1 MNLPLLVEIPAALLP
16 LVARNR
22 ESLRAAVGAIQSE
35 SEGAAAGLIAG
46 RTRSHNSQTDHPTPP
61 FATPQSPVGAGSTR
75 DEALPVP
82 TQPDWSPDRWL
93 QWDRVTAASDFVLQ
107 QATQNPVLLL
117 DLAASG
123 DLDRAFAPG
132 ELCAQIAAAV
142 SQAATEDELAR
153 ALRRQRAR
161 HQIRI
166 IWRDLTRQADLIQT
180 CRDLS
185 DMADACIDQAY
196 QWLYLRHC
204 QQFGTPMGRRS
215 GQPQHMVVLGMGKLG
230 AVELNLSSD
239 IDLIFAYPEGGET
252 EGAKRPLDNQE
263 FFIRL
268 GQRLIKA
275 LDPITVD
282 GFVFRV
288 DMRLRPYGS
297 SGALV
302 LSFNALEQYYQ
313 DQGRD
318 WERYAMIKAR
328 VVAGD
333 QQAGAQLLD
342 MLRPFVYRRYLDF
355 SAIEALRTM
364 KQLIQQ
370 EVRRKGMADNIKLGS
385 GGIREVE
392 FIAQAF
398 QLIHG
403 GRDLSLQ
410 QRPLLKVLAT
420 LEGQGYL
427 PAAVIAELRD
437 GYEFLRYTE
446 HAIQAIADRQTQM
459 LPDGDQDRA
468 RIAFM
473 MGFTDWAS
481 FHQRLMQWRER
492 TAWHFGELIADPDEE
507 ADVPKEEIV
516 GGEWLPLW
524 EDSQDQDV
532 ACRQLYTAGFND
544 PAKAL
549 KRLEDLRASPQL
561 RAMQRLGRE
570 RLDAFIPR
578 LLAQAVEHVDPDLVL
593 ERVLPLVEAVARR
606 SAYLVLLT
614 ENPDALRRLLTLCAA
629 SPWIA
634 EQIARF
640 PLLLDELL
648 NEARLFNPPLAPELA
663 AELRERLTRIP
674 EDDLEQQMEAL
685 RHFKLAH
692 NLRVAASEI
701 VGALPLMKV
710 SDYLTWLAE
719 AILEQVLALAWRQ
732 TVARHGVPKRPDGS
746 DCDPGFVIVGYGKVG
761 GIELG
766 HGSDLDLV
774 FIHDGDPNAETDGA
788 KPIDSAQ
795 FFTRLGQRIIHLLTA
810 QTNSGQ
816 LYDVD
821 MRLRPSGAA
830 GLLVSSVAAFARYQ
844 ENEAWTWEHQALVRA
859 RVLVGCRQT
868 GAAFEQVRAQVLGRT
883 RDLDKLR
890 AEVSEMRAKMRDNL
904 GTRLTTAGLGAN
916 AFDAGVPF
924 DVKQDAGG
932 IVDIEFMVQ
941 YAALA
946 WSDKHPA
953 LLQYTDNI
961 RILEGL
967 EQAGLLPAADA
978 GLLREAYKAY
988 RSAAHRQALQK
999 QAGVIAGDQF
1009 SAERREVMRI
1019 WQSLGLST
1027 PPVGAA

>member
-1 MNLPLLVEIPAALLP
+1 MSLPTLAELPGILLP
-16 LVARNR
+16 LVTRA
-22 ESLRAAVGAIQSE
+22 EQSLRTAVAALE
-35 SEGAAAGLIAG
+35 D
-46 RTRSHNSQTDHPTPP
+46 DHRLSTWTPERWAQ
-61 FATPQSPVGAGSTR
+61 FA
-75 DEALPVP
+75 
-82 TQPDWSPDRWL
+82 
-93 QWDRVTAASDFVLQ
+93 RVVAASDFVIEQSVRDPLM
-107 QATQNPVLLL
+107 LLGL
-117 DLAASG
+117 VESG
-123 DLDRAFAPG
+123 ELDRGFAPG
-132 ELCAQIAAAV
+132 ELCGQIAAAV
-142 SQAATEDELAR
+142 NAAQTEDELGR
-153 ALRRQRAR
+153 ALRRQRTR
-161 HQIRI
+161 QQVRI
-166 IWRDLTRQADLIQT
+166 IWRDLTRQADLVQT

-185 DMADACIDQAY
+185 DMADASIDQAY
-196 QWLYLRHC
+196 QWLYSRHC
-204 QQFGTPMGRRS
+204 EQFGVPTGRRS
-215 GQPQHMVVLGMGKLG
+215 GEPQQMVILGMGKLG

-252 EGAKRPLDNQE
+252 VGVKRSLDNQE

-275 LDPITVD
+275 LDPMTVD

-297 SGALV
+297 AGALV

-318 WERYAMIKAR
+318 WERYAMIKSR

-333 QQAGAQLLD
+333 QVTGAQLQD

-410 QRPLLKVLAT
+410 QRPLLKVLST

-427 PAAVIAELRD
+427 PPAVISELRE

-459 LPDGDQDRA
+459 LPDSAQDQA

-473 MGFTDWAS
+473 MGFADWDA
-481 FHQRLMQWRER
+481 FHEQLMYWRGR
-492 TAWHFGELIADPDEE
+492 VAWHFAQVIADPDEE
-507 ADVPKEEIV
+507 QGGESEVVV

-524 EDSQDQDV
+524 EEAQDEEA
-532 ACRQLYTAGFND
+532 ACRQLEEGGFKD
-544 PAKAL
+544 ATKAL
-549 KRLEDLRASPQL
+549 KALAGLRGSPQL

-578 LLAQAVEHVDPDLVL
+578 LLAQAVEHANPDLVL

-614 ENPDALRRLLTLCAA
+614 ENPGALRRLLTLCAA

-634 EQIARF
+634 EQITRF

-648 NEARLFNPPLAPELA
+648 NEGRLFKPPLAPELA
-663 AELRERLTRIP
+663 AELRERLMRIP

-692 NLRVAASEI
+692 RLRVAASEI
-701 VGALPLMKV
+701 AGSLPLMKV

-719 AILEQVLALAWRQ
+719 AILEQVLALAWHQ
-732 TVARHGVPKRPDGS
+732 TVAKYGTPLRADGRL
-746 DCDPGFVIVGYGKVG
+746 CDPDFIIVGYGKVG
-761 GIELG
+761 GLELG
-766 HGSDLDLV
+766 HISDLDLV
-774 FIHDGDPNAETDGA
+774 FIHDGDPLAETDGP
-788 KPIDSAQ
+788 KPIDGAQ

-816 LYDVD
+816 LYEVD

-830 GLLVSSVAAFARYQ
+830 GLLVSSLGAFARYQ
-844 ENEAWTWEHQALVRA
+844 HGEAWTWEHQALVRA
-859 RVLVGCRQT
+859 RVLVGSADVGRE
-868 GAAFEQVRAQVLGRT
+868 FERVRAAVLGKP
-883 RDLDKLR
+883 RDLATLR
-890 AEVSEMRAKMRDNL
+890 QEVSEMRAKMRDNL
-904 GTRLTTAGLGAN
+904 GTKSTAAGTGAN
-916 AFDAGVPF
+916 AFEATAPF
-924 DVKQDAGG
+924 DLKQDAGG

-946 WSDKHPA
+946 WSQTCPS
-953 LLQYTDNI
+953 LLRWSDNF
-961 RILEGL
+961 RILEELANEGL
-967 EQAGLLPAADA
+967 MPAEDA
-978 GLLREAYKAY
+978 SLLREAYKAY

-999 QAGVIAGDQF
+999 DAGVIPGDQF
-1009 SAERREVMRI
+1009 ADERRQVLRI
-1019 WQSLGLST
+1019 WRELGLS
-1027 PPVGAA
+1027 

>member
-1 MNLPLLVEIPAALLP
+1 MTLPALAELPAILLP
-16 LVARNR
+16 LVSRSEQSFRTAVAALEDDHGFANWTPERWAQFARV
-22 ESLRAAVGAIQSE
+22 S
-35 SEGAAAGLIAG
+35 
-46 RTRSHNSQTDHPTPP
+46 
-61 FATPQSPVGAGSTR
+61 
-75 DEALPVP
+75 
-82 TQPDWSPDRWL
+82 
-93 QWDRVTAASDFVLQ
+93 AASDFVIEQSVRDPLM
-107 QATQNPVLLL
+107 LLSL
-117 DLAASG
+117 VQSG
-123 DLDRAFAPG
+123 ELDRAFAPG

-142 SQAATEDELAR
+142 NAAQNEDELGR

-161 HQIRI
+161 HQVRI
-166 IWRDLTRQADLIQT
+166 IWRDLNRQADLVQT

-185 DMADACIDQAY
+185 DMADASIDQAY
-196 QWLYLRHC
+196 QWLYSRHC
-204 QQFGTPMGRRS
+204 QQFGTPTGRRS
-215 GQPQHMVVLGMGKLG
+215 GEPQQMVILGMGKLG

-252 EGAKRPLDNQE
+252 VGVKRALDNQE

-275 LDPITVD
+275 LDPMTVD

-333 QQAGAQLLD
+333 QVAGAQLLD

-410 QRPLLKVLAT
+410 QRPLLKVLST

-427 PAAVIAELRD
+427 PPAVISELRE

-459 LPDGDQDRA
+459 LPDGAQDQA

-473 MGFTDWAS
+473 LGFADWEA
-481 FHQRLMQWRER
+481 FHEKLMFWRGR
-492 TAWHFGELIADPDEE
+492 VAWHFAQVIADPDEE
-507 ADVPKEEIV
+507 EGAESEVVV

-524 EDSQDQDV
+524 EEARDEEA
-532 ACRQLYTAGFND
+532 ACRQLEEGGFTD
-544 PAKAL
+544 ASRALKAL
-549 KRLEDLRASPQL
+549 AGLRGSPQL

-578 LLAQAVEHVDPDLVL
+578 LLAQAVEHANPDLVL

-614 ENPDALRRLLTLCAA
+614 ENPGALRRLLTLCAA

-634 EQIARF
+634 EQITRF

-648 NEARLFNPPLAPELA
+648 NEGRLFKPPLAPELA

-674 EDDLEQQMEAL
+674 EEDLEQQMEAL

-692 NLRVAASEI
+692 RLRVAASEI
-701 VGALPLMKV
+701 AGSLPLMKV

-732 TVARHGVPKRPDGS
+732 TVAKYGTPLRTDGTL
-746 DCDPGFVIVGYGKVG
+746 CDPGFIIVGYGKVG
-761 GIELG
+761 GLELG

-774 FIHDGDPNAETDGA
+774 FIHDGDPQAETDGA
-788 KPIDSAQ
+788 KPIDGAQ

-816 LYDVD
+816 LYEVD
-821 MRLRPSGAA
+821 MRLRPSGAS
-830 GLLVSSVAAFARYQ
+830 GLLVSSLGAFARYQ

-859 RVLVGCRQT
+859 RVLVGSQDV
-868 GAAFEQVRAQVLGRT
+868 GQAFEKVRAQVLGKT
-883 RDLDKLR
+883 RDLAKLQQ
-890 AEVSEMRAKMRDNL
+890 EVSEMRAKMRDNL
-904 GTRLTTAGLGAN
+904 GSKSTAAGTAAN
-916 AFDAGVPF
+916 AFEASAPF
-924 DVKQDAGG
+924 DLKQDAGG

-946 WSDKHPA
+946 WSQSHPP
-953 LLQYTDNI
+953 LLRWTDNI
-961 RILEGL
+961 RILEELEHEGL
-967 EQAGLLPAADA
+967 MPAEDA
-978 GLLREAYKAY
+978 SLLREAYKAY

-999 QAGVIAGDQF
+999 DAGVIPGDQF
-1009 SAERREVMRI
+1009 AEERRQVLRI
-1019 WQSLGLST
+1019 WRELGLS
-1027 PPVGAA
+1027 

>member
-1 MNLPLLVEIPAALLP
+1 MSLPSLVELP
-16 LVARNR
+16 DTLKHLTSSH
-22 ESLRAAVGAIQSE
+22 EQSLRSAVAGVDGLSLDAWTAE
-35 SEGAAAGLIAG
+35 RWTAFARVAAA
-46 RTRSHNSQTDHPTPP
+46 S
-61 FATPQSPVGAGSTR
+61 
-75 DEALPVP
+75 E
-82 TQPDWSPDRWL
+82 
-93 QWDRVTAASDFVLQ
+93 FVLEQ
-107 QATQNPVLLL
+107 SVRDPAMLLGL
-117 DLAASG
+117 VDSG
-123 DLDRAFAPG
+123 ELDRRFAPG
-132 ELCAQIAAAV
+132 ELCAQLAAAA
-142 SQAATEDELAR
+142 QAATTEEELAR
-153 ALRRQRAR
+153 NLRRQRTR
-161 HQIRI
+161 QQVRI
-166 IWRDLTRQADLIQT
+166 IWRDLTRQADLVET

-185 DMADACIDQAY
+185 DMADAAIDQAY
-196 QWLYLRHC
+196 QWLYPRHC
-204 QQFGTPMGRRS
+204 QQFGTPIGNRS
-215 GQPQHMVVLGMGKLG
+215 GLPQQMVVLGMGKLG

-239 IDLIFAYPEGGET
+239 IDLIFAFPEGGET
-252 EGAKRPLDNQE
+252 EGVKRSLDNQE
-263 FFIRL
+263 FFTRL

-297 SGALV
+297 SGALT

-333 QQAGAQLLD
+333 QVAGAQLQE

-370 EVRRKGMADNIKLGS
+370 EVRRKGMAENIKLGA

-427 PAAVIAELRD
+427 PAAVVDELRE
-437 GYEFLRYTE
+437 GYLFLRYTE

-459 LPDGDQDRA
+459 LPDGDLDRA

-473 MGFTDWAS
+473 LGFPDWAA
-481 FHQRLMQWRER
+481 FHAQLMHWRGR
-492 TAWHFGELIADPDEE
+492 IDWHFRQVISDPDDEDGE
-507 ADVPKEEIV
+507 GEVVV

-524 EDSQDQDV
+524 EEAQDEEA
-532 ACRQLYTAGFND
+532 ACRQLEDAGFRD
-544 PAKAL
+544 APRAL
-549 KRLEDLRASPQL
+549 KLLAALRSSPNL
-561 RAMQRLGRE
+561 RSMQRLSRE
-570 RLDAFIPR
+570 RLDSFIPR
-578 LLAQAVEHVDPDLVL
+578 LLAQAVEHDDPDLVL

-614 ENPDALRRLLTLCAA
+614 ENPGALRRLLTLCAA

-648 NEARLFNPPLAPELA
+648 NEGRLFSPPKAPELA

-692 NLRVAASEI
+692 SLRVAASEI
-701 VGALPLMKV
+701 AGSLPLMKV

-719 AILEQVLALAWRQ
+719 AILNQVLALAWRQ
-732 TVARHGVPKRPDGS
+732 TVARHGRPQRSDGS
-746 DCDPGFVIVGYGKVG
+746 PCDPGFIIVGYGKMG
-761 GIELG
+761 GLELG

-774 FIHDGDPNAETDGA
+774 FIHDGDPQAETDGA

-795 FFTRLGQRIIHLLTA
+795 FFTRLGQRIIHLLTT
-810 QTNSGQ
+810 QTASGQ

-821 MRLRPSGAA
+821 MRLRPSGAS
-830 GLLVSSVAAFARYQ
+830 GLLVSSVGAFERYQ
-844 ENEAWTWEHQALVRA
+844 QNEAWTWEHQALVRA
-859 RVLVGCRQT
+859 RVLVGCAQV
-868 GAAFEQVRAQVLGRT
+868 GAAFEDVRARVLGKP
-883 RDLDKLR
+883 RDLAALR
-890 AEVSEMRAKMRDNL
+890 TEVSEMRAKMRDNL
-904 GTRLTTAGLGAN
+904 GSKSTAAGTAAN
-916 AFDAGVPF
+916 AYDSGLPF
-924 DVKQDAGG
+924 DIKQDAGG

-946 WSDKHPA
+946 WSHSHPA
-953 LLQYTDNI
+953 LLRYTDNI

-967 EQAGLLPAADA
+967 EEAGLVPASDA
-978 GLLREAYKAY
+978 VLLREVYKAF

-999 QAGVIAGDQF
+999 QAGVIDASQF
-1009 SAERREVMRI
+1009 VNERQEVRRI
-1019 WQSLGLST
+1019 WSELGLS
-1027 PPVGAA
+1027 

>member
-1 MNLPLLVEIPAALLP
+1 MSLPTLAQLPAILLPKAQRAEQSFRDAVAALDDDHGLSAWAP
-16 LVARNR
+16 QRWADFAR
-22 ESLRAAVGAIQSE
+22 VC
-35 SEGAAAGLIAG
+35 
-46 RTRSHNSQTDHPTPP
+46 
-61 FATPQSPVGAGSTR
+61 
-75 DEALPVP
+75 
-82 TQPDWSPDRWL
+82 
-93 QWDRVTAASDFVLQ
+93 AASDFVIEQSVRDPLM
-107 QATQNPVLLL
+107 LLEL
-117 DLAASG
+117 VAWG
-123 DLDRAFAPG
+123 ELDRGFAPG
-132 ELCAQIAAAV
+132 ELCGQIAGAV
-142 SQAATEDELAR
+142 QQAETEDELGR
-153 ALRRQRAR
+153 ILRRQRTR
-161 HQIRI
+161 QQVRI
-166 IWRDLTRQADLIQT
+166 IWRDLTRQADLVQT

-185 DMADACIDQAY
+185 DMADASIDQAY

-204 QQFGTPMGRRS
+204 AQFGTPTGRRS
-215 GQPQHMVVLGMGKLG
+215 GEPQHMVILGMGKLG

-252 EGAKRPLDNQE
+252 VGVKRSLDNQE

-268 GQRLIKA
+268 GQKLIKA
-275 LDPITVD
+275 LDPMTVD

-297 SGALV
+297 AGALV

-333 QQAGAQLLD
+333 QVAGAQLLE

-410 QRPLLKVLAT
+410 QRPLLKVLGT

-427 PAAVIAELRD
+427 PPAVIAELRD

-459 LPDGDQDRA
+459 LPDSPEDQA

-473 MGFTDWAS
+473 LGFDDWAA
-481 FHQRLMQWRER
+481 FHERLMYWRGR
-492 TAWHFGELIADPDEE
+492 VDWHFRQVIADPDEE
-507 ADVPKEEIV
+507 EGDESELVV

-524 EDSQDQDV
+524 EESQDEEA
-532 ACRQLYTAGFND
+532 ACRQLAEGGFSD
-544 PAKAL
+544 ATKAL
-549 KRLEDLRASPQL
+549 KALAGLRNSSQL

-578 LLAQAVEHVDPDLVL
+578 LLAQAVEHANPDLVL

-634 EQIARF
+634 EQITRF

-648 NEARLFNPPLAPELA
+648 NEGRLFKPPLAPELA

-692 NLRVAASEI
+692 RLRVAASEI
-701 VGALPLMKV
+701 AGSLPLMKV

-732 TVARHGVPKRPDGS
+732 TVARHGSPQRLDGTL
-746 DCDPGFVIVGYGKVG
+746 CDPGFIIVGYGKVG

-774 FIHDGDPNAETDGA
+774 FIHDGDPQAETDGA
-788 KPIDSAQ
+788 KPIDGAQ
-795 FFTRLGQRIIHLLTA
+795 FFTRLGQRIIHLLTT

-816 LYDVD
+816 LYEVD
-821 MRLRPSGAA
+821 MRLRPSGAS
-830 GLLVSSVAAFARYQ
+830 GLLVSSLGAFDRYQ
-844 ENEAWTWEHQALVRA
+844 QNEAWTWEHQALIRA
-859 RVLVGCRQT
+859 RVLVGSQDV
-868 GAAFEQVRAQVLGRT
+868 GQAFEQVRAKVLGRE
-883 RDLDKLR
+883 RDLATLR
-890 AEVSEMRAKMRDNL
+890 QEVGEMRTKMRDNL
-904 GTRLTTAGLGAN
+904 GTKTTAAGTGAN
-916 AFDAGVPF
+916 AFDATAVF
-924 DVKQDAGG
+924 DLKQDAGG

-946 WSDKHPA
+946 WSAQHPS
-953 LLQYTDNI
+953 LLRYTDNI

-967 EQAGLLPAADA
+967 EQVGLMPPADA
-978 GLLREAYKAY
+978 HLLREVYKAY
-988 RSAAHRQALQK
+988 RSAAHRQALQNE
-999 QAGVIAGDQF
+999 ASTVTGDQF
-1009 SAERREVMRI
+1009 ADERRQVMRI
-1019 WQSLGLST
+1019 WKELGLS
-1027 PPVGAA
+1027 

>member
-1 MNLPLLVEIPAALLP
+1 MTLPALAELPAILLP
-16 LVARNR
+16 LVSRSEQSFR
-22 ESLRAAVGAIQSE
+22 TAVAQLE
-35 SEGAAAGLIAG
+35 D
-46 RTRSHNSQTDHPTPP
+46 DHGFSTWTPERWAQ
-61 FATPQSPVGAGSTR
+61 FA
-75 DEALPVP
+75 
-82 TQPDWSPDRWL
+82 
-93 QWDRVTAASDFVLQ
+93 RVTAASDFVIEQSVRDPLM
-107 QATQNPVLLL
+107 LLSL
-117 DLAASG
+117 VQSG
-123 DLDRAFAPG
+123 ELDRPFAPG
-132 ELCAQIAAAV
+132 ELCGQIAAAV
-142 SQAATEDELAR
+142 STAQTEDELGR
-153 ALRRQRAR
+153 VLRRQRAR
-161 HQIRI
+161 HQVRI
-166 IWRDLTRQADLIQT
+166 IWRDLTRQADLVQT

-185 DMADACIDQAY
+185 DMADASIDQAY
-196 QWLYLRHC
+196 QWLYSRHC
-204 QQFGTPMGRRS
+204 EQFGTPTGRRS
-215 GQPQHMVVLGMGKLG
+215 GEPQQMVILGMGKLG

-252 EGAKRPLDNQE
+252 VGVKRALDNQE

-275 LDPITVD
+275 LDPMTVD

-318 WERYAMIKAR
+318 WERYAMIKSR

-333 QQAGAQLLD
+333 QVAGAQLQE

-410 QRPLLKVLAT
+410 QRPLLKVLST

-427 PAAVIAELRD
+427 PPAVISELRE

-459 LPDGDQDRA
+459 LPDTAQDQA

-473 MGFTDWAS
+473 LGFADWDA
-481 FHQRLMQWRER
+481 FHEKLMFWRGR
-492 TAWHFGELIADPDEE
+492 VAWHFAQVIADPDEE
-507 ADVPKEEIV
+507 EGTESEVVV

-524 EDSQDQDV
+524 EEAQDEEA
-532 ACRQLYTAGFND
+532 ACRQLEEGGFAD
-544 PAKAL
+544 ATKAL
-549 KRLEDLRASPQL
+549 RALAGLRSSPQL

-578 LLAQAVEHVDPDLVL
+578 LLAQAVEHDNPDLVL

-614 ENPDALRRLLTLCAA
+614 ENPGALRRLLTLCAA

-634 EQIARF
+634 EQITRF

-648 NEARLFNPPLAPELA
+648 NEGRLFKPPLAPELA

-692 NLRVAASEI
+692 RLRVAASEI
-701 VGALPLMKV
+701 AGSLPLMKV

-732 TVARHGVPKRPDGS
+732 TVAKYGTPLRTDGTL
-746 DCDPGFVIVGYGKVG
+746 CDPGFIIVGYGKVG

-774 FIHDGDPNAETDGA
+774 FIHDGDPQAETDGA
-788 KPIDSAQ
+788 KPIDGAQ

-816 LYDVD
+816 LYEVD
-821 MRLRPSGAA
+821 MRLRPSGAS
-830 GLLVSSVAAFARYQ
+830 GLLVSSLGAFARYQ

-859 RVLVGCRQT
+859 RVLVGSQDV
-868 GAAFEQVRAQVLGRT
+868 GQAFEKVRAQVLGKA
-883 RDLDKLR
+883 RDLAKLQQ
-890 AEVSEMRAKMRDNL
+890 EVSEMRAKMRDNL
-904 GTRLTTAGLGAN
+904 GSKSTAAGMGAN
-916 AFDAGVPF
+916 AFEATAPF
-924 DVKQDAGG
+924 DLKQDAGG

-946 WSDKHPA
+946 WSHSHPP
-953 LLQYTDNI
+953 LLRWTDNI
-961 RILEGL
+961 RILEELEHEGL
-967 EQAGLLPAADA
+967 MPVEDA
-978 GLLREAYKAY
+978 SLLREAYKAY

-999 QAGVIAGDQF
+999 DAGVIPGDQF
-1009 SAERREVMRI
+1009 ADERRQVMRI
-1019 WQSLGLST
+1019 WRELGLS
-1027 PPVGAA
+1027 

>member
-1 MNLPLLVEIPAALLP
+1 MSLPAPVQLPAILTPLLT
-16 LVARNR
+16 RNR
-22 ESLRAAVGAIQSE
+22 QTFEAAVGALQRSE
-35 SEGAAAGLIAG
+35 ELAA
-46 RTRSHNSQTDHPTPP
+46 
-61 FATPQSPVGAGSTR
+61 
-75 DEALPVP
+75 
-82 TQPDWSPDRWL
+82 WSAETW
-93 QWDRVTAASDFVLQ
+93 QAFDRVCAASDFVIQ
-107 QATQNPVLLL
+107 QISAAPAMLLEL
-117 DLAASG
+117 VASG
-123 DLDRAFAPG
+123 ELDRGFASG
-132 ELCAQIAAAV
+132 ELRAQIADAV
-142 SQAATEDELAR
+142 QAASTDDELGR
-153 ALRRQRAR
+153 QLRRQRAR
-161 HQIRI
+161 QQVRI
-166 IWRDLTRQADLIQT
+166 IWRDLTRQADLVHT

-185 DMADACIDQAY
+185 DMADAAIDEAY
-196 QWLYLRHC
+196 KWLYRRHC
-204 QQFGTPMGRRS
+204 DQFGTPMGRRS
-215 GQPQHMVVLGMGKLG
+215 GEAQHMVILGMGKLG

-252 EGAKRPLDNQE
+252 EGVKRPLDNQE

-275 LDPITVD
+275 LDPVTVD

-297 SGALV
+297 AGALV

-333 QQAGAQLLD
+333 QQAGAQLLE

-370 EVRRKGMADNIKLGS
+370 EVRRKGMADNIKLGA

-427 PAAVIAELRD
+427 PPAVIDELRE

-459 LPDGDQDRA
+459 LPDGEVDQA

-473 MGFTDWAS
+473 LGFADWNT
-481 FHQRLMQWRER
+481 FHERLMHWRGR
-492 TAWHFGELIADPDEE
+492 IDWHFRQVIADPDDEE
-507 ADVPKEEIV
+507 GDEGEVVV

-524 EDSQDQDV
+524 EDVQDEEA
-532 ACRQLYTAGFND
+532 ACRQLQDAGFSHANQ
-544 PAKAL
+544 AL
-549 KRLEDLRASPQL
+549 RQLAGLRASPQL
-561 RAMQRLGRE
+561 RAMQRMGRE

-578 LLAQAVEHVDPDLVL
+578 LLAQAVEHDNPDLVL

-614 ENPDALRRLLTLCAA
+614 ENPGALRRLLTLCAA

-634 EQIARF
+634 EQIARY

-648 NEARLFNPPLAPELA
+648 NEGRLFSPPLAPELA

-692 NLRVAASEI
+692 SLRVAASEI
-701 VGALPLMKV
+701 VGSLPLMKV

-719 AILEQVLALAWRQ
+719 AILEQVFMLAWRQ
-732 TVARHGVPKRPDGS
+732 TVARHGLPQRADGS
-746 DCDPGFVIVGYGKVG
+746 SCDPGFIIVGYGKVG

-788 KPIDSAQ
+788 KPIDGAQ
-795 FFTRLGQRIIHLLTA
+795 FFTRLGQRIIHLLTT

-830 GLLVSSVAAFARYQ
+830 GLLVSSLNAFARYQ

-859 RVLVGCRQT
+859 RVLVGCNQVA
-868 GAAFEQVRAQVLGRT
+868 AAFEKVRAQVLGRE
-883 RDLDKLR
+883 RDLPTLR

-904 GTRLTTAGLGAN
+904 GSKATAAGTAAN
-916 AFDAGVPF
+916 AFEATAPF
-924 DVKQDAGG
+924 DIKQDAGG

-946 WSDKHPA
+946 WSRDYPA
-953 LLQYTDNI
+953 LLKYTDNI

-967 EQAGLLPAADA
+967 EQAGLMPADDA

-1009 SAERREVMRI
+1009 VAQRREVLRI
-1019 WQSLGLST
+1019 WAWLGL
-1027 PPVGAA
+1027 G

>member
-1 MNLPLLVEIPAALLP
+1 MRLPLPSDLPCALQP
-16 LVARNR
+16 LVARN
-22 ESLRAAVGAIQSE
+22 EQSLR
-35 SEGAAAGLIAG
+35 
-46 RTRSHNSQTDHPTPP
+46 
-61 FATPQSPVGAGSTR
+61 
-75 DEALPVP
+75 EALSADSGLVL
-82 TQPDWSPDRWL
+82 DSWSALHRA
-93 QWDRVTAASDFVLQ
+93 QFNQVAAASDFVLG
-107 QATQNPVLLL
+107 QAVREPDVLFQLV
-117 DLAASG
+117 ASG
-123 DLDRAFAPG
+123 ELDRSLAPG
-132 ELCAQIAAAV
+132 QLCAQVAAAA
-142 SQAATEDELAR
+142 QAAQSEDELAR
-153 ALRRQRAR
+153 NLRRERNRQ
-161 HQIRI
+161 QVRI
-166 IWRDLTRQADLIQT
+166 IWRDLTRQADLRET

-185 DMADACIDQAY
+185 DLADAAIDQAY
-196 QWLYLRHC
+196 QWLYPRHC
-204 QQFGTPMGRRS
+204 QQFGTPIGHRS
-215 GQPQHMVVLGMGKLG
+215 GLPQHLVVLGMGKLG

-239 IDLIFAYPEGGET
+239 IDLIFAFPEGGET
-252 EGAKRPLDNQE
+252 EGVKRSLDNQE
-263 FFIRL
+263 FFTRL
-268 GQRLIKA
+268 GQRPIKA
-275 LDPITVD
+275 LDPVTVD

-297 SGALV
+297 AGALV
-302 LSFNALEQYYQ
+302 LSFNALEHYYQ

-333 QQAGAQLLD
+333 QVAGAQLQD
-342 MLRPFVYRRYLDF
+342 MLKPFVYRRYLDF

-370 EVRRKGMADNIKLGS
+370 EVRRKGMADNIKLGA

-427 PAAVIAELRD
+427 PGAVIAELRE

-459 LPDGDQDRA
+459 LPDGDTDRA
-468 RIAFM
+468 RIAYM
-473 MGFTDWAS
+473 LGFADWES
-481 FHQRLMQWRER
+481 FHAQLMHWRAR
-492 TAWHFGELIADPDEE
+492 IDWHFRQVIADPDEE
-507 ADVPKEEIV
+507 EGEDSELVV
-516 GGEWLPLW
+516 GGEWSPLW
-524 EDSQDQDV
+524 EQAQDED
-532 ACRQLYTAGFND
+532 AAARQLQEAGFAD
-544 PAKAL
+544 AAKAL
-549 KRLEDLRASPQL
+549 RHLAGLRVSPAL
-561 RAMQRLGRE
+561 RSMQRIGRE

-578 LLAQAVEHVDPDLVL
+578 LLAQAVEHDDPDLVL

-614 ENPDALRRLLTLCAA
+614 ENPGALRRLLTLCAA

-634 EQIARF
+634 EQITRF

-648 NEARLFNPPLAPELA
+648 NEGRLFSPPLAPELA
-663 AELRERLTRIP
+663 SELRERLTRIP

-692 NLRVAASEI
+692 SLRVAASEI
-701 VGALPLMKV
+701 TGNLPLMKV

-719 AILEQVLALAWRQ
+719 AILDQVLALAWRQ
-732 TVARHGVPKRPDGS
+732 TVARHGQPRRSDGS
-746 DCDPGFVIVGYGKVG
+746 LCDPGFVIVGYGKVG

-774 FIHDGDPNAETDGA
+774 FIHDGDPQAETDGT

-795 FFTRLGQRIIHLLTA
+795 FYTRLGQRIIHLLTT

-830 GLLVSSVAAFARYQ
+830 GLLVSSLGAFERYQ
-844 ENEAWTWEHQALVRA
+844 QNEAWTWEHQALVRA
-859 RVLVGCRQT
+859 RVLVGCPQV
-868 GAAFEQVRAQVLGRT
+868 ASAFEGVRAQVLGRS
-883 RDLDKLR
+883 RDLPKLQ
-890 AEVSEMRAKMRDNL
+890 AEVSEMRAKMRGSL
-904 GTRLTTAGLGAN
+904 GTRVTAAGTAAN
-916 AFDAGVPF
+916 AFDAGMPF
-924 DVKQDAGG
+924 DIKQDAGG

-946 WSDKHPA
+946 WSHDHPA
-953 LLQYTDNI
+953 LLRWTDNI
-961 RILEGL
+961 RILEEL
-967 EQAGLLPAADA
+967 EQAGLMPANDA
-978 GLLREAYKAY
+978 VLLREVYKAF
-988 RSAAHRQALQK
+988 RSASHRQALQK
-999 QAGVIAGDQF
+999 QAGVIDAAQF
-1009 SAERREVMRI
+1009 ADERREVRRI
-1019 WQSLGLST
+1019 WAELGLS
-1027 PPVGAA
+1027 

>member
-1 MNLPLLVEIPAALLP
+1 MSLPTLTELPAILLPKAQRAEQSFRDAVAALD
-16 LVARNR
+16 ADH
-22 ESLRAAVGAIQSE
+22 
-35 SEGAAAGLIAG
+35 GLSAW
-46 RTRSHNSQTDHPTPP
+46 
-61 FATPQSPVGAGSTR
+61 TPQ
-75 DEALPVP
+75 
-82 TQPDWSPDRWL
+82 RWA
-93 QWDRVTAASDFVLQ
+93 DFARVCAASDFVIEQSVRDPLM
-107 QATQNPVLLL
+107 LLE
-117 DLAASG
+117 LAAWG
-123 DLDRAFAPG
+123 ELDRGFAPG
-132 ELCAQIAAAV
+132 ELCGQIAGAV
-142 SQAATEDELAR
+142 QQVETEDELGR
-153 ALRRQRAR
+153 VLRRQRTR
-161 HQIRI
+161 QQVRI
-166 IWRDLTRQADLIQT
+166 IWRDLTRQADLVHT

-185 DMADACIDQAY
+185 DMADASIDQAY
-196 QWLYLRHC
+196 QWLYQRHC
-204 QQFGTPMGRRS
+204 VQFGTPTGRRS
-215 GQPQHMVVLGMGKLG
+215 GEPQHMVILGMGKLG

-252 EGAKRPLDNQE
+252 VGVKRSLDNQE

-268 GQRLIKA
+268 GQKLIKA
-275 LDPITVD
+275 LDPMTVD

-297 SGALV
+297 AGALV

-333 QQAGAQLLD
+333 QVAGAQLLD

-410 QRPLLKVLAT
+410 QRPLLKVLGT

-427 PAAVIAELRD
+427 PPAVIAELRN

-459 LPDGDQDRA
+459 LPDSPEDQA

-473 MGFTDWAS
+473 LGFADWTA
-481 FHQRLMQWRER
+481 FHERLMYWRGR
-492 TAWHFGELIADPDEE
+492 VDWHFRQVIADPDEE
-507 ADVPKEEIV
+507 EGAESELVV

-524 EDSQDQDV
+524 EESQDEEA
-532 ACRQLYTAGFND
+532 ACRQLAEGGFTD
-544 PAKAL
+544 ATKAL
-549 KRLEDLRASPQL
+549 KALASLRNSPQL

-578 LLAQAVEHVDPDLVL
+578 LLAQAVEHANPDLVL

-634 EQIARF
+634 EQITRF

-648 NEARLFNPPLAPELA
+648 NEGRLFKPPLAPELA

-692 NLRVAASEI
+692 RLRVAASEI
-701 VGALPLMKV
+701 AGSLPLMKV

-732 TVARHGVPKRPDGS
+732 TVARHGSPQRLDGTL
-746 DCDPGFVIVGYGKVG
+746 CDPGFIIVGYGKVG

-774 FIHDGDPNAETDGA
+774 FIHDGDPQAETDGA
-788 KPIDSAQ
+788 KPIDGAQ
-795 FFTRLGQRIIHLLTA
+795 FFTRLGQRIIHLLTT

-816 LYDVD
+816 LYEVD
-821 MRLRPSGAA
+821 MRLRPSGAS
-830 GLLVSSVAAFARYQ
+830 GLLVSSLGAFDRYQ
-844 ENEAWTWEHQALVRA
+844 QNEAWTWEHQALIRA
-859 RVLVGCRQT
+859 RVLVGSQDV
-868 GAAFEQVRAQVLGRT
+868 GQAFEQVRAKVLGRE
-883 RDLDKLR
+883 RDLAKLR
-890 AEVSEMRAKMRDNL
+890 QEVSEMRAKMRDNL
-904 GTRLTTAGLGAN
+904 GTKATAAGTGAN
-916 AFDAGVPF
+916 AFDATVLF
-924 DVKQDAGG
+924 DLKQDAGG

-946 WSDKHPA
+946 WSAQHPS
-953 LLQYTDNI
+953 LLRYTDNI

-967 EQAGLLPAADA
+967 EQVGLMPAADA
-978 GLLREAYKAY
+978 HLLREVYKAY
-988 RSAAHRQALQK
+988 RSAAHRQALQNE
-999 QAGVIAGDQF
+999 AGTVPGDQF
-1009 SAERREVMRI
+1009 ADERRQVMRI
-1019 WQSLGLST
+1019 WQALGLS
-1027 PPVGAA
+1027 

>member
-1 MNLPLLVEIPAALLP
+1 MSLPMLAQMPAELLP
-16 LVARNR
+16 FVSRAEHAFRTAVAQ
-22 ESLRAAVGAIQSE
+22 LDD
-35 SEGAAAGLIAG
+35 
-46 RTRSHNSQTDHPTPP
+46 DHG
-61 FATPQSPVGAGSTR
+61 FAHWPAQ
-75 DEALPVP
+75 
-82 TQPDWSPDRWL
+82 RWA
-93 QWDRVTAASDFVLQ
+93 DFARVCAASDFVIEQSIRDPLM
-107 QATQNPVLLL
+107 LLE
-117 DLAASG
+117 LAEWG
-123 DLDRAFAPG
+123 ELDRAFAPG
-132 ELCAQIAAAV
+132 ELCGQVASAVQQAQ
-142 SQAATEDELAR
+142 TEDELGR
-153 ALRRQRAR
+153 LLRRQRTR
-161 HQIRI
+161 QQVRI
-166 IWRDLTRQADLIQT
+166 IWRDLTRQADLVQT

-185 DMADACIDQAY
+185 DLADASIDQAY
-196 QWLYLRHC
+196 QWLYQRHC
-204 QQFGTPMGRRS
+204 AQFGTPTGRRS
-215 GQPQHMVVLGMGKLG
+215 GEPQHMVILGMGKLG

-252 EGAKRPLDNQE
+252 VGVKRSLDNQE

-268 GQRLIKA
+268 GQKLIKA
-275 LDPITVD
+275 LDPMTVD

-297 SGALV
+297 AGALV

-333 QQAGAQLLD
+333 QVAGAQLLE

-410 QRPLLKVLAT
+410 QRPLLKVLGT

-427 PAAVIAELRD
+427 PTAVIAELRE

-459 LPDGDQDRA
+459 LPDSPEDQA

-473 MGFTDWAS
+473 LGFENWAD
-481 FHQRLMQWRER
+481 FHERLMYWRGR
-492 TAWHFGELIADPDEE
+492 VDWHFRQVIADPDEDE
-507 ADVPKEEIV
+507 SEESELVV

-524 EDSQDQDV
+524 EESQDEEA
-532 ACRQLYTAGFND
+532 ACRQLQEGGFAD
-544 PAKAL
+544 APKAL
-549 KRLEDLRASPQL
+549 KALTGLRNSSQL
-561 RAMQRLGRE
+561 RSMQRLGRE

-578 LLAQAVEHVDPDLVL
+578 LLAQAVEHANPDLVL

-634 EQIARF
+634 EQITRF

-648 NEARLFNPPLAPELA
+648 NEGRLFKPPLAPELA

-692 NLRVAASEI
+692 RLRVAASEI
-701 VGALPLMKV
+701 AGSLPLMKV

-732 TVARHGVPKRPDGS
+732 TVARHGSPQRVDGTL
-746 DCDPGFVIVGYGKVG
+746 CDPGFIIVGYGKVG

-774 FIHDGDPNAETDGA
+774 FIHDGDPQAETDGA
-788 KPIDSAQ
+788 KPIDGAQ
-795 FFTRLGQRIIHLLTA
+795 FFTRLGQRIIHLLTT

-816 LYDVD
+816 LYEVD
-821 MRLRPSGAA
+821 MRLRPSGAS
-830 GLLVSSVAAFARYQ
+830 GLLVSSLGAFARYQ
-844 ENEAWTWEHQALVRA
+844 ESEAWTWEHQALVRA
-859 RVLVGCRQT
+859 RVLVGSEDVGR
-868 GAAFEQVRAQVLGRT
+868 AFEDVRARVLGRT
-883 RDLDKLR
+883 QDLDRLR
-890 AEVSEMRAKMRDNL
+890 QEVSEMRAKMRDNL
-904 GTRLTTAGLGAN
+904 GTRSTGAGTAAN
-916 AFDAGVPF
+916 AFDPTVPF
-924 DVKQDAGG
+924 DLKQDAGG

-946 WSDKHPA
+946 WSAEHPS
-953 LLQYTDNI
+953 LLRYTDNI

-967 EQAGLLPAADA
+967 EQVGLMSAADA
-978 GLLREAYKAY
+978 HLLREVYKAY
-988 RSAAHRQALQK
+988 RSAAHRQALQNE
-999 QAGVIAGDQF
+999 AGTVAGDQF
-1009 SAERREVMRI
+1009 ADERRQVQRI
-1019 WQSLGLST
+1019 WHELGLR
-1027 PPVGAA
+1027 

>member
-1 MNLPLLVEIPAALLP
+1 MSLPLLAEIPAILQS
-16 LVARNR
+16 LVSRA
-22 ESLRAAVGAIQSE
+22 EQSFRAAVALLDNDPELS
-35 SEGAAAGLIAG
+35 
-46 RTRSHNSQTDHPTPP
+46 TWTP
-61 FATPQSPVGAGSTR
+61 
-75 DEALPVP
+75 E
-82 TQPDWSPDRWL
+82 RWKEFH
-93 QWDRVTAASDFVLQ
+93 RVAAASDFVIEQSVREPLM
-107 QATQNPVLLL
+107 LLELVRSGEL
-117 DLAASG
+117 DRSLAA
-123 DLDRAFAPG
+123 G
-132 ELCAQIAAAV
+132 EMCAQIGAAV
-142 SQAATEDELAR
+142 QAAESEDELGR
-153 ALRRQRAR
+153 VLRRQRTR
-161 HQIRI
+161 QQVRI
-166 IWRDLTRQADLIQT
+166 IWRDLNRKADLVQT

-185 DMADACIDQAY
+185 DMADTCIDQAY
-196 QWLYLRHC
+196 QWLYQRLC
-204 QQFGTPMGRRS
+204 QQFGTPTGRRS
-215 GQPQHMVVLGMGKLG
+215 GAAQHMVILGMGKLG

-252 EGAKRPLDNQE
+252 VGVKRPLDNQE
-263 FFIRL
+263 FFIRV

-275 LDPITVD
+275 LDLITVD

-297 SGALV
+297 AGALV

-333 QQAGAQLLD
+333 QVAGAQLLD

-410 QRPLLKVLAT
+410 QRPLLKVLGT

-427 PAAVIAELRD
+427 PAEVIDELRQ

-459 LPDGDQDRA
+459 LPDSPQDQA

-473 MGFTDWAS
+473 LGFADWTA
-481 FHQRLMQWRER
+481 FHEQLMYWRGR
-492 TAWHFGELIADPDEE
+492 VAWHFGQVIADPDEE
-507 ADVPKEEIV
+507 EGSESEVVV

-524 EDSQDQDV
+524 EDSQDEEA
-532 ACRQLYTAGFND
+532 ACRQLEEGGFVNA
-544 PAKAL
+544 PKAL
-549 KRLEDLRASPQL
+549 KALAVLRTSPQL

-578 LLAQAVEHVDPDLVL
+578 LLAQAVEHADPDLVL

-614 ENPDALRRLLTLCAA
+614 ENPGALRRLLTLCAA

-634 EQIARF
+634 EQITRF

-648 NEARLFNPPLAPELA
+648 NEGRLFKPPLAPELA

-692 NLRVAASEI
+692 RLRVAASEI
-701 VGALPLMKV
+701 AGSLPLMKV

-732 TVARHGVPKRPDGS
+732 TAAKHGVPLRTDGS
-746 DCDPGFVIVGYGKVG
+746 LCDPGFIIVGYGKVG
-761 GIELG
+761 GLELG

-774 FIHDGDPNAETDGA
+774 FIHDGDPQAETDGP
-788 KPIDSAQ
+788 KPIDGAQ

-816 LYDVD
+816 LYEVD
-821 MRLRPSGAA
+821 MRLRPSGAS
-830 GLLVSSVAAFARYQ
+830 GLLVSSLGAFARYQ

-859 RVLVGCRQT
+859 RVLVGSQDV
-868 GAAFEQVRAQVLGRT
+868 GQAFEKVRAQVLGRK
-883 RDLDKLR
+883 RDLPTLR
-890 AEVSEMRAKMRDNL
+890 QEVSEMRAKMRDNL
-904 GTRLTTAGLGAN
+904 GSKATAAGTAPN
-916 AFDAGVPF
+916 AFEATAPF
-924 DVKQDAGG
+924 DIKQDAGG

-946 WSDKHPA
+946 WSEEHPSLA
-953 LLQYTDNI
+953 RYTDNI

-967 EQAGLLPAADA
+967 QEVGLMPPEDAA
-978 GLLREAYKAY
+978 LLREAYKAY

-999 QAGVIAGDQF
+999 EAGVITGDQF
-1009 SAERREVMRI
+1009 VDERRQVLRI
-1019 WQSLGLST
+1019 WRELGLS
-1027 PPVGAA
+1027 

>member
-1 MNLPLLVEIPAALLP
+1 MSLPSFAELPAILLP
-16 LVARNR
+16 FVSRA
-22 ESLRAAVGAIQSE
+22 EQSLRAAV
-35 SEGAAAGLIAG
+35 AALDDDHGLSAW
-46 RTRSHNSQTDHPTPP
+46 TPERWAQ
-61 FATPQSPVGAGSTR
+61 FA
-75 DEALPVP
+75 
-82 TQPDWSPDRWL
+82 
-93 QWDRVTAASDFVLQ
+93 RVTAASDFVIEQCVRDPLM
-107 QATQNPVLLL
+107 LLGL
-117 DLAASG
+117 VQSG
-123 DLDRAFAPG
+123 ELDRSFAPG

-142 SQAATEDELAR
+142 SVAESEDQLGR

-161 HQIRI
+161 HQVRI

-185 DMADACIDQAY
+185 DMADASIDQAY
-196 QWLYLRHC
+196 QWLYVRHC
-204 QQFGTPMGRRS
+204 QQFGVPTGRRS
-215 GQPQHMVVLGMGKLG
+215 GEPQQMVILGMGKLG

-252 EGAKRPLDNQE
+252 VGVKRPLDNQE

-275 LDPITVD
+275 LDPMTVD

-318 WERYAMIKAR
+318 WERYAMIKSR

-333 QQAGAQLLD
+333 QVAGAQLQD

-410 QRPLLKVLAT
+410 QRPLLKVLGT

-427 PAAVIAELRD
+427 PPAVVSELRE

-459 LPDGDQDRA
+459 LPDGEQDQA

-473 MGFTDWAS
+473 LGFANWTA
-481 FHQRLMQWRER
+481 FHEQLMYWRGR
-492 TAWHFGELIADPDEE
+492 VAWHFGQVIADPDEDQGAE
-507 ADVPKEEIV
+507 SEVVV

-524 EDSQDQDV
+524 EEAQDDEA
-532 ACRQLYTAGFND
+532 ACRQLEEGGFKD
-544 PAKAL
+544 APKAL
-549 KRLEDLRASPQL
+549 KALAGLRSSPQL

-578 LLAQAVEHVDPDLVL
+578 LLAQAVEHDNPDLVL

-614 ENPDALRRLLTLCAA
+614 ENPGALRRLLTLCAA

-634 EQIARF
+634 EQITRF

-648 NEARLFNPPLAPELA
+648 NEGRLFKPPLAPELA

-692 NLRVAASEI
+692 RLRVAASEI
-701 VGALPLMKV
+701 AGSLPLMKV

-732 TVARHGVPKRPDGS
+732 TVAKYGTPLRTDGTL
-746 DCDPGFVIVGYGKVG
+746 CDPGFIIVGYGKVG
-761 GIELG
+761 GLELG

-774 FIHDGDPNAETDGA
+774 FIHDGDPQAETDGP
-788 KPIDSAQ
+788 KPIDGAQ

-816 LYDVD
+816 LYEVD
-821 MRLRPSGAA
+821 MRLRPSGAS
-830 GLLVSSVAAFARYQ
+830 GLLVSSLGAFARYQ

-859 RVLVGCRQT
+859 RVLVGSQDV
-868 GAAFEQVRAQVLGRT
+868 GQAFEKVRASILGKT
-883 RDLDKLR
+883 RDLPTLR
-890 AEVSEMRAKMRDNL
+890 QEVSEMRAKMRDNL
-904 GTRLTTAGLGAN
+904 GSKSTAAGTGAN
-916 AFDAGVPF
+916 AFDATAPF
-924 DVKQDAGG
+924 DIKQDAGG

-946 WSDKHPA
+946 WSETHPP
-953 LLQYTDNI
+953 LLRWTDNI
-961 RILEGL
+961 RILEELEHEGL
-967 EQAGLLPAADA
+967 MPAEDA
-978 GLLREAYKAY
+978 GLLREVYKAY

-999 QAGVIAGDQF
+999 NPGVIPADQF
-1009 SAERREVMRI
+1009 VDERQQVMRI
-1019 WQSLGLST
+1019 WCELGL
-1027 PPVGAA
+1027 G

>member
-1 MNLPLLVEIPAALLP
+1 MSLPSLAAIPSLLLP
-16 LVARNR
+16 LA
-22 ESLRAAVGAIQSE
+22 SRAEQSWRSAV
-35 SEGAAAGLIAG
+35 AGLEG
-46 RTRSHNSQTDHPTPP
+46 EQGLDEWSSERWSD
-61 FATPQSPVGAGSTR
+61 FA
-75 DEALPVP
+75 
-82 TQPDWSPDRWL
+82 
-93 QWDRVTAASDFVLQ
+93 RVSAASDFFIEQVLRD
-107 QATQNPVLLL
+107 PLMLLEL
-117 DLAASG
+117 VSWG
-123 DLDRAFAPG
+123 ELDRSFAPG
-132 ELCAQIAAAV
+132 ELCGQIAEAAQ
-142 SQAATEDELAR
+142 QAQTDEELGR
-153 ALRRQRAR
+153 ALRRQRTR
-161 HQIRI
+161 QQVRI
-166 IWRDLTRQADLIQT
+166 IWRDLTRQADLIET

-185 DMADACIDQAY
+185 DMADASIDQAY
-196 QWLYLRHC
+196 RWLYERHC
-204 QQFGTPMGRRS
+204 QQFGTPIGHRS
-215 GQPQHMVVLGMGKLG
+215 GEPQPMVILGMGKLG

-252 EGAKRPLDNQE
+252 VGAKRPLDNQE

-275 LDPITVD
+275 LDPMTVD

-333 QQAGAQLLD
+333 QVMGAQLLE

-370 EVRRKGMADNIKLGS
+370 EVRRKGMADNIKLGA

-410 QRPLLKVLAT
+410 QRPLLKVLSI

-427 PAAVIAELRD
+427 PTAVVNELRE

-459 LPDGDQDRA
+459 LPDGEQDQA

-473 MGFTDWAS
+473 MGFYTWAQ
-481 FHQRLMQWRER
+481 FHEQLMAWRGR
-492 TAWHFGELIADPDEE
+492 IDWHFRQVIADPDEE
-507 ADVPKEEIV
+507 EDLDEGELIV

-524 EDSQDQDV
+524 EEVQDDAA
-532 ACRQLYTAGFND
+532 ACAQLEEAGFVD
-544 PAKAL
+544 APKAL
-549 KRLEDLRASPQL
+549 KQLASLRSSPQL

-578 LLAQAVEHVDPDLVL
+578 LLAQAVEHANPDLVL

-634 EQIARF
+634 EQITRF

-648 NEARLFNPPLAPELA
+648 NEGRLFKPPLAPELA

-685 RHFKLAH
+685 RNFKLAH
-692 NLRVAASEI
+692 RLRVAASEI
-701 VGALPLMKV
+701 AGSLPLMKV

-732 TVARHGVPKRPDGS
+732 TVAKYGTPQRADGS
-746 DCDPGFVIVGYGKVG
+746 LCDPGFIIVGYGKVG

-816 LYDVD
+816 LYEVD
-821 MRLRPSGAA
+821 MRLRPSGAS
-830 GLLVSSVAAFARYQ
+830 GLLVSSLGAFERYQ
-844 ENEAWTWEHQALVRA
+844 QNEAWTWEHQALVRA
-859 RVLVGCRQT
+859 RVLVGCQQV
-868 GAAFEQVRAQVLGRT
+868 GAAFEAVRAQVLGRE
-883 RDLDKLR
+883 RDLPTLR
-890 AEVSEMRAKMRDNL
+890 QEVSEMRAKMRDNL
-904 GTRLTTAGLGAN
+904 GTRLTAAGTAQN
-916 AFDAGVPF
+916 AFEATVPF
-924 DVKQDAGG
+924 DLKQDAGG

-946 WSDKHPA
+946 WSREHPE
-953 LLQYTDNI
+953 LLRYTDNI

-967 EQAGLLPAADA
+967 EQAGLMPASDA
-978 GLLREAYKAY
+978 SLLREAYKAF
-988 RSAAHRQALQK
+988 RAVAHRQALQK
-999 QAGVIAGDQF
+999 EAGVVSGDQLVE
-1009 SAERREVMRI
+1009 ARRDVRRI
-1019 WQSLGLST
+1019 WAQLGLS
-1027 PPVGAA
+1027 

>member
-1 MNLPLLVEIPAALLP
+1 
-16 LVARNR
+16 
-22 ESLRAAVGAIQSE
+22 
-35 SEGAAAGLIAG
+35 
-46 RTRSHNSQTDHPTPP
+46 
-61 FATPQSPVGAGSTR
+61 
-75 DEALPVP
+75 
-82 TQPDWSPDRWL
+82 
-93 QWDRVTAASDFVLQ
+93 
-107 QATQNPVLLL
+107 
-117 DLAASG
+117 
-123 DLDRAFAPG
+123 
-132 ELCAQIAAAV
+132 
-142 SQAATEDELAR
+142 
-153 ALRRQRAR
+153 
-161 HQIRI
+161 
-166 IWRDLTRQADLIQT
+166 
-180 CRDLS
+180 
-185 DMADACIDQAY
+185 
-196 QWLYLRHC
+196 
-204 QQFGTPMGRRS
+204 
-215 GQPQHMVVLGMGKLG
+215 
-230 AVELNLSSD
+230 
-239 IDLIFAYPEGGET
+239 
-252 EGAKRPLDNQE
+252 
-263 FFIRL
+263 
-268 GQRLIKA
+268 
-275 LDPITVD
+275 
-282 GFVFRV
+282 
-288 DMRLRPYGS
+288 MRLRPYGS

-328 VVAGD
+328 VVGGD
-333 QQAGAQLLD
+333 QAAGGQLLD

-370 EVRRKGMADNIKLGS
+370 EVRRKGMAENIKLGA

-410 QRPLLKVLAT
+410 QRPLFKVLKT

-427 PAAVIAELRD
+427 PHAVTEELRE

-459 LPDGDQDRA
+459 LPDNELDQA

-473 MGFTDWAS
+473 LGYADWAT
-481 FHQRLMQWRER
+481 FHERLMHWRNR
-492 TAWHFGELIADPDEE
+492 VSWHFRQVIADPDESE
-507 ADVPKEEIV
+507 DDGGEVVV

-524 EDSQDQDV
+524 EESQNEDA
-532 ACRQLYTAGFND
+532 ACRQLLDAGFAD
-544 PAKAL
+544 ADKAL
-549 KRLEDLRASPQL
+549 RQLANLRGSPQL
-561 RAMQRLGRE
+561 RSMQRLGRE

-578 LLAQAVEHVDPDLVL
+578 LLAQAVEHENPDLVL

-614 ENPDALRRLLTLCAA
+614 ENPDALRQLLTLCAA

-634 EQIARF
+634 EQITRF

-648 NEARLFNPPLAPELA
+648 NEGRLFNPPLAFELA
-663 AELRERLTRIP
+663 AELRERLVRIP

-692 NLRVAASEI
+692 RLRVAASEI
-701 VGALPLMKV
+701 TGSLPLMRV

-719 AILEQVLALAWRQ
+719 AILEQVLALAWRH
-732 TVARHGVPKRPDGS
+732 TVARHGTPTRPDGS
-746 DCDPGFVIVGYGKVG
+746 PCDPGFIIVGYGKVG

-774 FIHDGDPNAETDGA
+774 FIHDGDPQAETDGP
-788 KPIDSAQ
+788 KPIDGAQ
-795 FFTRLGQRIIHLLTA
+795 FFTRLGQRIIHLLTT

-816 LYDVD
+816 LYEVD

-830 GLLVSSVAAFARYQ
+830 GLLVSSLGAFARYQ

-859 RVLVGCRQT
+859 RVLVGSPDV
-868 GAAFEQVRAQVLGRT
+868 GAAFEQVRASVLGRE
-883 RDLDKLR
+883 RDLARLR

-904 GTRLTTAGLGAN
+904 GTRVTAAGTAPN
-916 AFDAGVPF
+916 AFEATVPF
-924 DVKQDAGG
+924 DLKQDAGG

-946 WSDKHPA
+946 WSREHPA
-953 LLQYTDNI
+953 LARYTDNI

-967 EQAGLLPAADA
+967 ETAGLLPDADA
-978 GLLREAYKAY
+978 SLLREAYKAY
-988 RSAAHRQALQK
+988 RAAAHRQALQK
-999 QAGVIAGDQF
+999 QAGVVGGDQF
-1009 SAERREVMRI
+1009 HAQRREVIRI
-1019 WQSLGLST
+1019 WAQMGLS
-1027 PPVGAA
+1027 

>member
-1 MNLPLLVEIPAALLP
+1 MSLPSLAAIPSLLLP
-16 LVARNR
+16 LA
-22 ESLRAAVGAIQSE
+22 SRAEQSWRSAV
-35 SEGAAAGLIAG
+35 AGLEG
-46 RTRSHNSQTDHPTPP
+46 EQGLDEWSSERWSD
-61 FATPQSPVGAGSTR
+61 FA
-75 DEALPVP
+75 
-82 TQPDWSPDRWL
+82 
-93 QWDRVTAASDFVLQ
+93 RVSAASDFFIEQVLRD
-107 QATQNPVLLL
+107 PLMLLEL
-117 DLAASG
+117 VSWG
-123 DLDRAFAPG
+123 ELDRSFAPG
-132 ELCAQIAAAV
+132 ELCGQIAEAAQ
-142 SQAATEDELAR
+142 QAQTDEELGR
-153 ALRRQRAR
+153 ALRRQRTR
-161 HQIRI
+161 QQVRI
-166 IWRDLTRQADLIQT
+166 IWRDLTRQADLIET

-185 DMADACIDQAY
+185 DMADASIDQAY
-196 QWLYLRHC
+196 RWLYERHC
-204 QQFGTPMGRRS
+204 QQFGTPIGHRS
-215 GQPQHMVVLGMGKLG
+215 GEPQPMVILGMGKLG

-252 EGAKRPLDNQE
+252 VGAKRPLDNQE

-275 LDPITVD
+275 LDPMTVD

-333 QQAGAQLLD
+333 QVMGAQLLE

-370 EVRRKGMADNIKLGS
+370 EVRRKGMADNIKLGA

-410 QRPLLKVLAT
+410 QRPLLKVLSI

-427 PAAVIAELRD
+427 PAAVVNELRE

-459 LPDGDQDRA
+459 LPDGEQDQA

-473 MGFTDWAS
+473 MGFDTWAQ
-481 FHQRLMQWRER
+481 FHEQLMAWRGR
-492 TAWHFGELIADPDEE
+492 IDWHFRQVIADPDEE
-507 ADVPKEEIV
+507 EDLDEGELIV

-524 EDSQDQDV
+524 EEVQDDAA
-532 ACRQLYTAGFND
+532 ACAQLEEAGFVD
-544 PAKAL
+544 APKAL
-549 KRLEDLRASPQL
+549 KQLANLRSSPQL

-578 LLAQAVEHVDPDLVL
+578 LLAQAVEHANPDLVL

-634 EQIARF
+634 EQITRF

-648 NEARLFNPPLAPELA
+648 NEGRLFKPPLAPELA

-685 RHFKLAH
+685 RNFKLAH
-692 NLRVAASEI
+692 RLRVAASEI
-701 VGALPLMKV
+701 AGSLPLMKV

-732 TVARHGVPKRPDGS
+732 TVAKYGTPQRADGS
-746 DCDPGFVIVGYGKVG
+746 LCDPGFIIVGYGKVG

-816 LYDVD
+816 LYEVD
-821 MRLRPSGAA
+821 MRLRPSGAS
-830 GLLVSSVAAFARYQ
+830 GLLVSSLGAFERYQ
-844 ENEAWTWEHQALVRA
+844 QNEAWTWEHQALVRA
-859 RVLVGCRQT
+859 RVLVGCKQV
-868 GAAFEQVRAQVLGRT
+868 GAAFEAVRAQVLGRE
-883 RDLDKLR
+883 RDLPKLR
-890 AEVSEMRAKMRDNL
+890 QEVSEMRAKMRDNL
-904 GTRLTTAGLGAN
+904 GTRLTAAGTAQN
-916 AFDAGVPF
+916 AFEATVPF
-924 DVKQDAGG
+924 DLKQDAGG

-946 WSDKHPA
+946 WSREHPE
-953 LLQYTDNI
+953 LLRYTDNI

-967 EQAGLLPAADA
+967 EQAGLMPASDA
-978 GLLREAYKAY
+978 SLLREAYKAF
-988 RSAAHRQALQK
+988 RAVAHRQALQK
-999 QAGVIAGDQF
+999 EAGVVSGDQLVE
-1009 SAERREVMRI
+1009 ARRDVRRI
-1019 WQSLGLST
+1019 WAQLGLS
-1027 PPVGAA
+1027 

>member
-1 MNLPLLVEIPAALLP
+1 MTLPVLAELPAILLP
-16 LVARNR
+16 LV
-22 ESLRAAVGAIQSE
+22 
-35 SEGAAAGLIAG
+35 
-46 RTRSHNSQTDHPTPP
+46 TRSEQSFRTAVAALEDDHGFASWTPERWAQ
-61 FATPQSPVGAGSTR
+61 FA
-75 DEALPVP
+75 
-82 TQPDWSPDRWL
+82 
-93 QWDRVTAASDFVLQ
+93 RVTAASEFVIEQSVRDPLM
-107 QATQNPVLLL
+107 LLSL
-117 DLAASG
+117 VQSG
-123 DLDRAFAPG
+123 ELDRAFAPG

-142 SQAATEDELAR
+142 NAAQTEDELGR

-161 HQIRI
+161 HQVRI
-166 IWRDLTRQADLIQT
+166 IWRDLTRQADLVQT

-185 DMADACIDQAY
+185 DMADATIDQAY
-196 QWLYLRHC
+196 QWLYSRHC
-204 QQFGTPMGRRS
+204 EQFGTPTGRRS
-215 GQPQHMVVLGMGKLG
+215 GEPQPMVILGMGKLG

-252 EGAKRPLDNQE
+252 VGVKRSLDNQE

-275 LDPITVD
+275 LDPMTVD

-318 WERYAMIKAR
+318 WERYALIKAR

-333 QQAGAQLLD
+333 QVAGAQLLD

-410 QRPLLKVLAT
+410 QRPLLKVLST

-427 PAAVIAELRD
+427 PPAVISELRE

-459 LPDGDQDRA
+459 LPDGAQDQA

-473 MGFTDWAS
+473 LGFADWDS
-481 FHQRLMQWRER
+481 FHEKLMFWRGR
-492 TAWHFGELIADPDEE
+492 VAWHFAQVIADPDEDE
-507 ADVPKEEIV
+507 GAESEVVV

-524 EDSQDQDV
+524 EEAQDEEA
-532 ACRQLYTAGFND
+532 ACRQLEEGGFAD
-544 PAKAL
+544 ASKAL
-549 KRLEDLRASPQL
+549 KALAGLRSSPQL

-578 LLAQAVEHVDPDLVL
+578 LLAQAVEHANPDLVL

-614 ENPDALRRLLTLCAA
+614 ENPGALRRLLTLCAA

-634 EQIARF
+634 EQITRF

-648 NEARLFNPPLAPELA
+648 NEGRLFKPPLAPELA

-692 NLRVAASEI
+692 RLRVAASEI
-701 VGALPLMKV
+701 AGSLPLMKV

-732 TVARHGVPKRPDGS
+732 TVAKYGTPLRTDGTL
-746 DCDPGFVIVGYGKVG
+746 CDPGFIIVGYGKVG
-761 GIELG
+761 GLELG

-774 FIHDGDPNAETDGA
+774 FIHDGDPQAETDGP
-788 KPIDSAQ
+788 KSIDGAQ

-816 LYDVD
+816 LYEVD
-821 MRLRPSGAA
+821 MRLRPSGAS
-830 GLLVSSVAAFARYQ
+830 GLLVSSLGAFARYQ

-859 RVLVGCRQT
+859 RVLVGSQDV
-868 GAAFEQVRAQVLGRT
+868 GQAFEKVRAQVLGKA
-883 RDLDKLR
+883 RDLAKLQQ
-890 AEVSEMRAKMRDNL
+890 EVSEMRAKMRDNL
-904 GTRLTTAGLGAN
+904 GTKSTAAGTAAN
-916 AFDAGVPF
+916 AFDATAPF
-924 DVKQDAGG
+924 DLKQDAGG

-946 WSDKHPA
+946 WSQSHPP
-953 LLQYTDNI
+953 LLRWTDNI
-961 RILEGL
+961 RILEELEHQGL
-967 EQAGLLPAADA
+967 MPAEDA
-978 GLLREAYKAY
+978 SLLREAYKAY

-999 QAGVIAGDQF
+999 DAGVISGDQF
-1009 SAERREVMRI
+1009 AEERRQVLRI
-1019 WQSLGLST
+1019 WKEMGLS
-1027 PPVGAA
+1027 

>member
-1 MNLPLLVEIPAALLP
+1 MSLPS
-16 LVARNR
+16 LVALPDTLQHLTGSN
-22 ESLRAAVGAIQSE
+22 EQSLRSAVAVVDGLSLDAWTAERWAAFARV
-35 SEGAAAGLIAG
+35 AAA
-46 RTRSHNSQTDHPTPP
+46 S
-61 FATPQSPVGAGSTR
+61 
-75 DEALPVP
+75 E
-82 TQPDWSPDRWL
+82 
-93 QWDRVTAASDFVLQ
+93 FVLEQ
-107 QATQNPVLLL
+107 SLRDPAMLLS
-117 DLAASG
+117 LAESG
-123 DLDRAFAPG
+123 ELERRFAPG
-132 ELCAQIAAAV
+132 ELCAQLAAAA
-142 SQAATEDELAR
+142 QAATTEDELAR
-153 ALRRQRAR
+153 NLRRQRTR
-161 HQIRI
+161 HQVRI
-166 IWRDLTRQADLIQT
+166 IWRDLTRQADLVET

-185 DMADACIDQAY
+185 DMADAAIDQAY
-196 QWLYLRHC
+196 QWLYPRHC
-204 QQFGTPMGRRS
+204 QQFGTPIGNRS
-215 GQPQHMVVLGMGKLG
+215 GQPQQMVVLGMGKLG

-239 IDLIFAYPEGGET
+239 IDLIFAFPEGGET
-252 EGAKRPLDNQE
+252 EGVKRSLDNQE
-263 FFIRL
+263 FFNRL

-297 SGALV
+297 AGALT

-333 QQAGAQLLD
+333 QVAGSQLLE

-370 EVRRKGMADNIKLGS
+370 EVRRKGMSGNIKLGA

-427 PAAVIAELRD
+427 PAPVVEELRE
-437 GYEFLRYTE
+437 GYMFLRYTE

-459 LPDGDQDRA
+459 LPDGDLDRA

-473 MGFTDWAS
+473 LGFPDWDA
-481 FHQRLMQWRER
+481 FHDRLMHWRAR
-492 TAWHFGELIADPDEE
+492 IDWHFRQVIADPDEDE
-507 ADVPKEEIV
+507 GEGEVVV

-524 EDSQDQDV
+524 EEAQDEEA
-532 ACRQLYTAGFND
+532 ACRQLEDAGFRD
-544 PAKAL
+544 APRAIKLLAG
-549 KRLEDLRASPQL
+549 LRSSPQL

-578 LLAQAVEHVDPDLVL
+578 LLAQAVEHDDPDLVL

-614 ENPDALRRLLTLCAA
+614 ENPGALRRLLTLCAA

-648 NEARLFNPPLAPELA
+648 NESRLFSPPLAPELA

-692 NLRVAASEI
+692 SLRVAASEI
-701 VGALPLMKV
+701 AGSLPLMKV

-719 AILEQVLALAWRQ
+719 AILDQVLALAWRQ
-732 TVARHGVPKRPDGS
+732 TVARHGRPQRSDGS
-746 DCDPGFVIVGYGKVG
+746 PCDPGFIIVGYGKVG

-774 FIHDGDPNAETDGA
+774 FIHDGDPQAETDGA

-795 FFTRLGQRIIHLLTA
+795 FFTRLGQRIIHLLTT
-810 QTNSGQ
+810 QTASGQ

-821 MRLRPSGAA
+821 MRLRPSGAS
-830 GLLVSSVAAFARYQ
+830 GLLVSSVGAFERYQ
-844 ENEAWTWEHQALVRA
+844 QNEAWTWEHQALVRA
-859 RVLVGCRQT
+859 RVLVGCPQV
-868 GAAFEQVRAQVLGRT
+868 GAAFEGVRARVLGKE
-883 RDLDKLR
+883 RDLAGLR
-890 AEVSEMRAKMRDNL
+890 SEVSEMRAKMRDNL
-904 GTRLTTAGLGAN
+904 GTKSTAAGTAAN
-916 AFDAGVPF
+916 AYDSGVPF
-924 DVKQDAGG
+924 DIKQDAGG

-946 WSDKHPA
+946 WSHSHPA
-953 LLQYTDNI
+953 LLRYTDNI

-967 EQAGLLPAADA
+967 EDA
-978 GLLREAYKAY
+978 GLVPASDAVLLREVYKAF

-999 QAGVIAGDQF
+999 QAGVIDAGQF
-1009 SAERREVMRI
+1009 VNERQQVRRI
-1019 WQSLGLST
+1019 WSELGLS
-1027 PPVGAA
+1027 

>member
-1 MNLPLLVEIPAALLP
+1 MSLPLLTDFPAILLP
-16 LVARNR
+16 LIT
-22 ESLRAAVGAIQSE
+22 RAQQTF
-35 SEGAAAGLIAG
+35 
-46 RTRSHNSQTDHPTPP
+46 RTALADLS
-61 FATPQSPVGAGSTR
+61 A
-75 DEALPVP
+75 EALASFDAWPE
-82 TQPDWSPDRWL
+82 SRRL
-93 QWDRVTAASDFVLQ
+93 AFDRVCAASDFVTEQ
-107 QATQNPVLLL
+107 ICRDPRMLL
-117 DLAASG
+117 DMADA
-123 DLDRAFAPG
+123 G
-132 ELCAQIAAAV
+132 ELERSFSAGELRGQIANALGT
-142 SQAATEDELAR
+142 ATTDDELER
-153 ALRRQRAR
+153 NLRRQRMR
-161 HQIRI
+161 HQVRI
-166 IWRDLTRQADLIQT
+166 IWRDLTRQADLIET

-185 DMADACIDQAY
+185 DMADACIDLACH
-196 QWLYLRHC
+196 WLHERLC
-204 QQFGTPMGRRS
+204 QQFGTPTGRRT
-215 GQPQHMVVLGMGKLG
+215 GLPQQMVILGMGKLG

-239 IDLIFAYPEGGET
+239 IDLIFGYPEGGET
-252 EGAKRPLDNQE
+252 VGVKRPLDNQE

-275 LDPITVD
+275 LDPVTVD

-328 VVAGD
+328 VVGGD
-333 QQAGAQLLD
+333 QKAGAELLE

-370 EVRRKGMADNIKLGS
+370 EVKRKGMAENIKLGA

-410 QRPLLKVLAT
+410 QRPLFKVLKT

-427 PAAVIAELRD
+427 PGAVTEELRE

-459 LPDGDQDRA
+459 LPDNEQDQA
-468 RIAFM
+468 RIALM
-473 MGFTDWAS
+473 MGFSDWAS
-481 FHQRLMQWRER
+481 FHERLMYWRGR
-492 TAWHFGELIADPDEE
+492 VSWHFRQVIADPDSDPDEE
-507 ADVPKEEIV
+507 QEDDSDVIV

-524 EDSQDQDV
+524 EESQDEE
-532 ACRQLYTAGFND
+532 AASRQLSQAGFVN
-544 PAKAL
+544 AETAIRHL
-549 KRLEDLRASPQL
+549 ANLRSSPHL
-561 RAMQRLGRE
+561 RSMQRLSRE

-578 LLAQAVEHVDPDLVL
+578 LLAQAVEHAKPDLVL

-648 NEARLFNPPLAPELA
+648 NEGRLFNPPLAPELA
-663 AELRERLTRIP
+663 AELRERLIRIP

-692 NLRVAASEI
+692 SLRVAASEI
-701 VGALPLMKV
+701 TGSLPLMKV

-719 AILEQVLALAWRQ
+719 AILEQVLALAWRHS
-732 TVARHGVPKRPDGS
+732 VARHGTPSRPDGTL
-746 DCDPGFVIVGYGKVG
+746 CDPGFVIVGYGKVG

-774 FIHDGDPNAETDGA
+774 FIHDGDPQTETDGA
-788 KPIDSAQ
+788 RPIDSAQ
-795 FFTRLGQRIIHLLTA
+795 FFTRLGQRIIHLLTT

-821 MRLRPSGAA
+821 MRLRPSGAS
-830 GLLVSSVAAFARYQ
+830 GLLVSSLGAFARYQ
-844 ENEAWTWEHQALVRA
+844 DKEAWTWEHQALVRA
-859 RVLVGCRQT
+859 RVLT
-868 GAAFEQVRAQVLGRT
+868 GSPDLGREVEKVRADVLGRE

-904 GTRLTTAGLGAN
+904 GSRLTAAGRGAN
-916 AFDAGVPF
+916 AFESSMPF
-924 DVKQDAGG
+924 DLKQDAGG

-946 WSDKHPA
+946 WSREHPG

-967 EQAGLLPAADA
+967 EEAGLLPDADA
-978 GLLREAYKAY
+978 SLLREAYKAY

-999 QAGVIAGDQF
+999 QAGVVSGDQF
-1009 SAERREVMRI
+1009 HCERREVMRI
-1019 WQSLGLST
+1019 WAQMGLS
-1027 PPVGAA
+1027 

>member
-1 MNLPLLVEIPAALLP
+1 MTLPVLAELPAILLP
-16 LVARNR
+16 LVNRSEQSFRTAVAALDDDHGLANWSAERWAQFARV
-22 ESLRAAVGAIQSE
+22 S
-35 SEGAAAGLIAG
+35 
-46 RTRSHNSQTDHPTPP
+46 
-61 FATPQSPVGAGSTR
+61 
-75 DEALPVP
+75 
-82 TQPDWSPDRWL
+82 
-93 QWDRVTAASDFVLQ
+93 AASEFVIEQSVRDPLM
-107 QATQNPVLLL
+107 LLSL
-117 DLAASG
+117 VQSG
-123 DLDRAFAPG
+123 ELDRAYAPG
-132 ELCAQIAAAV
+132 ELCTQIAAAV
-142 SQAATEDELAR
+142 NAAQSEDELGR

-161 HQIRI
+161 HQVRI
-166 IWRDLTRQADLIQT
+166 IWRDLTRQADLVQT

-185 DMADACIDQAY
+185 DMADATIDQAY
-196 QWLYLRHC
+196 QWLYSRHC
-204 QQFGTPMGRRS
+204 EQFGTPTGRRS
-215 GQPQHMVVLGMGKLG
+215 GLPQPMVILGMGKLG

-252 EGAKRPLDNQE
+252 VGVKRSLDNQE

-275 LDPITVD
+275 LDPMTVD

-333 QQAGAQLLD
+333 QAAGAQLLD

-410 QRPLLKVLAT
+410 QRPLLKVLST

-427 PAAVIAELRD
+427 PPAVVSELRE

-459 LPDGDQDRA
+459 LPDSAEDQA

-473 MGFTDWAS
+473 LGFADWQA
-481 FHQRLMQWRER
+481 FHEKLMFWRSR
-492 TAWHFGELIADPDEE
+492 VAWHFAQVIADPDEE
-507 ADVPKEEIV
+507 EGAETEVVV

-524 EDSQDQDV
+524 EEAQDEEA
-532 ACRQLYTAGFND
+532 ACRQLQEAGFAD
-544 PAKAL
+544 ASKAL
-549 KRLEDLRASPQL
+549 KALAGLRGSPQL

-578 LLAQAVEHVDPDLVL
+578 LLAQAVEHDNPDLVL

-614 ENPDALRRLLTLCAA
+614 ENPGALRRLLTLCAA

-634 EQIARF
+634 EQITRF

-648 NEARLFNPPLAPELA
+648 NEGRLFKPPLAPELA

-692 NLRVAASEI
+692 RLRVAASEI
-701 VGALPLMKV
+701 AGSLPLMKV

-732 TVARHGVPKRPDGS
+732 TVAKYGTPLRTDGTL
-746 DCDPGFVIVGYGKVG
+746 CDPGFIIVGYGKVG
-761 GIELG
+761 GLELG

-774 FIHDGDPNAETDGA
+774 FIHDGDPQAETDGP
-788 KPIDSAQ
+788 KSIDGAQ

-816 LYDVD
+816 LYEVD

-830 GLLVSSVAAFARYQ
+830 GLLVSSLGAFARYQ

-859 RVLVGCRQT
+859 RVLVGSQDV
-868 GAAFEQVRAQVLGRT
+868 GQAFEKVRAQVLGKA
-883 RDLDKLR
+883 RDLAKLQQ
-890 AEVSEMRAKMRDNL
+890 EVSEMRAKMRDNL
-904 GTRLTTAGLGAN
+904 GTKSTAAGTAVN
-916 AFDAGVPF
+916 AFEATASF
-924 DVKQDAGG
+924 DLKQDAGG

-946 WSDKHPA
+946 WSQSHPP
-953 LLQYTDNI
+953 LLRWTDNI
-961 RILEGL
+961 RILEEL
-967 EQAGLLPAADA
+967 EHAGLMPAEDA
-978 GLLREAYKAY
+978 SLLREAYKAY

-999 QAGVIAGDQF
+999 DAGVITGDQF
-1009 SAERREVMRI
+1009 AEERRQVMRI
-1019 WQSLGLST
+1019 WRELGLS
-1027 PPVGAA
+1027 

>member
-1 MNLPLLVEIPAALLP
+1 MTLPVLAELPAILLP
-16 LVARNR
+16 LV
-22 ESLRAAVGAIQSE
+22 
-35 SEGAAAGLIAG
+35 
-46 RTRSHNSQTDHPTPP
+46 TRSEQSFRTAVASLEDDHGFANWTPERWAQ
-61 FATPQSPVGAGSTR
+61 FA
-75 DEALPVP
+75 
-82 TQPDWSPDRWL
+82 
-93 QWDRVTAASDFVLQ
+93 RVSAASDFVIEQSVRDPLM
-107 QATQNPVLLL
+107 LLSL
-117 DLAASG
+117 VQSG
-123 DLDRAFAPG
+123 ELDRPFAPG

-142 SQAATEDELAR
+142 SEAQSEDELGR
-153 ALRRQRAR
+153 VLRRQRAR
-161 HQIRI
+161 HQVRI
-166 IWRDLTRQADLIQT
+166 IWRDLNRQADLVQT

-185 DMADACIDQAY
+185 DMADATIDQAY
-196 QWLYLRHC
+196 QWLYSRHC
-204 QQFGTPMGRRS
+204 QQFGTPSGRRS
-215 GQPQHMVVLGMGKLG
+215 GLPQQMVILGMGKLG

-252 EGAKRPLDNQE
+252 VGVKRALDNQE

-275 LDPITVD
+275 LDPMTVD

-333 QQAGAQLLD
+333 QVAGAQLLD

-410 QRPLLKVLAT
+410 QRPLLKVLST

-427 PAAVIAELRD
+427 PPAVISELRE

-459 LPDGDQDRA
+459 LPDGAQDQA

-473 MGFTDWAS
+473 LGFADWEA
-481 FHQRLMQWRER
+481 FHEKLMFWRGR
-492 TAWHFGELIADPDEE
+492 VAWHFAQVIADPDEE
-507 ADVPKEEIV
+507 EGARCEVVV

-524 EDSQDQDV
+524 EEAQDEEA
-532 ACRQLYTAGFND
+532 ACRQLEEGGFAD
-544 PAKAL
+544 ATKAL
-549 KRLEDLRASPQL
+549 KALASLRSSPQL

-578 LLAQAVEHVDPDLVL
+578 LLAQAVEHDNPDLVL

-614 ENPDALRRLLTLCAA
+614 ENPGALRRLLTLCAA

-634 EQIARF
+634 EQITRF

-648 NEARLFNPPLAPELA
+648 NEGRLFKPPLAPELA

-692 NLRVAASEI
+692 RLRVAASEI
-701 VGALPLMKV
+701 AGSLPLMKV

-732 TVARHGVPKRPDGS
+732 TVAKYGTPLRTDGTL
-746 DCDPGFVIVGYGKVG
+746 CDPGFIIVGYGKVG
-761 GIELG
+761 GLELG

-774 FIHDGDPNAETDGA
+774 FIHDGDPQAETDGP
-788 KPIDSAQ
+788 KPIDGAQ

-816 LYDVD
+816 LYEVD
-821 MRLRPSGAA
+821 MRLRPSGAS
-830 GLLVSSVAAFARYQ
+830 GLLVSSLGAFERYQ

-859 RVLVGCRQT
+859 RVLVGSQDV
-868 GAAFEQVRAQVLGRT
+868 GQAFEKVRAQVLGKA
-883 RDLDKLR
+883 RDLAKLQQ
-890 AEVSEMRAKMRDNL
+890 EVSEMRAKMRDNL
-904 GTRLTTAGLGAN
+904 GSKGTAAGTAAN
-916 AFDAGVPF
+916 AFEATAPF
-924 DVKQDAGG
+924 DLKQDAGG

-946 WSDKHPA
+946 WSHNHPP
-953 LLQYTDNI
+953 LLRWTDNI
-961 RILEGL
+961 RILEELEHEGL
-967 EQAGLLPAADA
+967 MPAEDA
-978 GLLREAYKAY
+978 SLLREAYKAY

-999 QAGVIAGDQF
+999 DAGVIAGDQF
-1009 SAERREVMRI
+1009 ADERRQVLRI
-1019 WQSLGLST
+1019 WKELGLS
-1027 PPVGAA
+1027 

>member
-1 MNLPLLVEIPAALLP
+1 MSLPLLADFPAILLP
-16 LVARNR
+16 LITRAQQTFRTALADLSADALASFEAWP
-22 ESLRAAVGAIQSE
+22 ESRRLA
-35 SEGAAAGLIAG
+35 
-46 RTRSHNSQTDHPTPP
+46 
-61 FATPQSPVGAGSTR
+61 F
-75 DEALPVP
+75 
-82 TQPDWSPDRWL
+82 
-93 QWDRVTAASDFVLQ
+93 DRVCAASDFITEQ
-107 QATQNPVLLL
+107 ICRDPGMLL
-117 DLAASG
+117 DLADS
-123 DLDRAFAPG
+123 G
-132 ELCAQIAAAV
+132 ELERSFSTGELRGQIANAL
-142 SQAATEDELAR
+142 STATTDDELGR
-153 ALRRQRAR
+153 NLRRQRMR
-161 HQIRI
+161 HQVRI
-166 IWRDLTRQADLIQT
+166 IWRDLTRQADLIET

-185 DMADACIDQAY
+185 DMADACIDLACH
-196 QWLYLRHC
+196 WLHERLC
-204 QQFGTPMGRRS
+204 QQFGTPTGRRT
-215 GQPQHMVVLGMGKLG
+215 GLPQQMVILGMGKLG

-239 IDLIFAYPEGGET
+239 IDLIFGYPEGGET
-252 EGAKRPLDNQE
+252 VGVKRPLDNQE

-275 LDPITVD
+275 LDPVTVD

-328 VVAGD
+328 VVGGD
-333 QQAGAQLLD
+333 QKAGAELLE

-370 EVRRKGMADNIKLGS
+370 EVKRKGMAENIKLGA

-410 QRPLLKVLAT
+410 QRPLFKVLKT

-427 PAAVIAELRD
+427 PSAVTEELRE

-459 LPDGDQDRA
+459 LPDNEQDQA
-468 RIAFM
+468 RIALM
-473 MGFTDWAS
+473 MGFSDWAS
-481 FHQRLMQWRER
+481 FHERLMYWRGR
-492 TAWHFGELIADPDEE
+492 VSWHFRQVIADPDSDPDDEQE
-507 ADVPKEEIV
+507 DDSEVIV

-524 EDSQDQDV
+524 EESQDEE
-532 ACRQLYTAGFND
+532 AASRQLSQAGFVN
-544 PAKAL
+544 AETAIKHLAN
-549 KRLEDLRASPQL
+549 LRSSPHL
-561 RAMQRLGRE
+561 RSMQRLSRE

-578 LLAQAVEHVDPDLVL
+578 LLAQAVEHDKPDLVL

-648 NEARLFNPPLAPELA
+648 NEGRLFNPPLAPELA
-663 AELRERLTRIP
+663 AELRERLIRIP

-692 NLRVAASEI
+692 SLRVAASEI
-701 VGALPLMKV
+701 TGSLPLMKV

-719 AILEQVLALAWRQ
+719 AILEQVLALAWRHS
-732 TVARHGVPKRPDGS
+732 VARHGTPSRPDGTL
-746 DCDPGFVIVGYGKVG
+746 CDPGFVIVGYGKVG

-774 FIHDGDPNAETDGA
+774 FIHDGDPQTETDGA
-788 KPIDSAQ
+788 RPIDSAQ
-795 FFTRLGQRIIHLLTA
+795 FFTRLGQRIIHLLTT

-821 MRLRPSGAA
+821 MRLRPSGAS
-830 GLLVSSVAAFARYQ
+830 GLLVSSLGAFARYQ
-844 ENEAWTWEHQALVRA
+844 DKEAWTWEHQALVRA
-859 RVLVGCRQT
+859 RVLTGSPDVGR
-868 GAAFEQVRAQVLGRT
+868 EVEKVRADVLGRE

-904 GTRLTTAGLGAN
+904 GSRLTAAGRGAN
-916 AFDAGVPF
+916 AFESSMPF
-924 DVKQDAGG
+924 DLKQDAGG

-946 WSDKHPA
+946 WSREHPG

-967 EQAGLLPAADA
+967 EEAGLLPDADA
-978 GLLREAYKAY
+978 SLLREAYKAY

-999 QAGVIAGDQF
+999 QAGVVSGDQF
-1009 SAERREVMRI
+1009 HCERREVMRI
-1019 WQSLGLST
+1019 WAQMGLS
-1027 PPVGAA
+1027 

>member
-1 MNLPLLVEIPAALLP
+1 MSLPLLADLPAILLP
-16 LVARNR
+16 FVDRAQQT
-22 ESLRAAVGAIQSE
+22 LRTNATALSDTALAQLD
-35 SEGAAAGLIAG
+35 AWPD
-46 RTRSHNSQTDHPTPP
+46 TRQVT
-61 FATPQSPVGAGSTR
+61 F
-75 DEALPVP
+75 
-82 TQPDWSPDRWL
+82 
-93 QWDRVTAASDFVLQ
+93 DRVCAASDFVAEQ
-107 QATQNPVLLL
+107 VSRDTHMFL
-117 DLAASG
+117 DLADSG
-123 DLDRAFAPG
+123 QLDRSFAVG
-132 ELCAQIAAAV
+132 ELRGQISAAV
-142 SQAATEDELAR
+142 LTADTEDDLGR
-153 ALRRQRAR
+153 LLRRQRTR
-161 HQIRI
+161 HQVRI
-166 IWRDLTRQADLIQT
+166 VWRDLTRQADLIET

-185 DMADACIDQAY
+185 DMADACIDLAY

-204 QQFGTPMGRRS
+204 QQLGTPMGRRS
-215 GQPQHMVVLGMGKLG
+215 GQPQQMVILGMGKLG

-239 IDLIFAYPEGGET
+239 IDLIFGYPEGGET
-252 EGAKRPLDNQE
+252 QGVKRPIDNQE

-328 VVAGD
+328 VVGGD
-333 QQAGAQLLD
+333 QLAGAQLLD
-342 MLRPFVYRRYLDF
+342 LLRPFVYRRYLDF

-364 KQLIQQ
+364 KQLIHQ

-410 QRPLLKVLAT
+410 QRPLLKVLNT

-427 PAAVIAELRD
+427 PPAVISELRE

-459 LPDGDQDRA
+459 LPDGEADQA

-473 MGFTDWAS
+473 LGFADWAS
-481 FHQRLMQWRER
+481 FHERLMYWRGR
-492 TAWHFGELIADPDEE
+492 VAWHFRGVISDPDEE
-507 ADVPKEEIV
+507 EGGEDSEMVV

-524 EDSQDQDV
+524 DDSQDEEA
-532 ACRQLYTAGFND
+532 ACRQLEEGGFADAAN
-544 PAKAL
+544 AL
-549 KRLEDLRASPQL
+549 KRLSGLRNSPQL

-578 LLAQAVEHVDPDLVL
+578 LLAQTVEHSNPDLVL
-593 ERVLPLVEAVARR
+593 ERVLPLIEAVARR

-614 ENPDALRRLLTLCAA
+614 ENPGALRRLLTLCAA

-648 NEARLFNPPLAPELA
+648 NEDRLFSPPLAPELG

-692 NLRVAASEI
+692 SLRVAASEI
-701 VGALPLMKV
+701 SGHLPLMKV

-719 AILEQVLALAWRQ
+719 AILEQVLALAWRH
-732 TVARHGVPKRPDGS
+732 TVAKHGTPKRSDGTL
-746 DCDPGFVIVGYGKVG
+746 CDPGFVIVGYGKVG

-774 FIHDGDPNAETDGA
+774 FIHDGDPQAETDGA

-816 LYDVD
+816 LYEVD
-821 MRLRPSGAA
+821 MRLRPSGAS
-830 GLLVSSVAAFARYQ
+830 GLLVSSLGAFDRYQ
-844 ENEAWTWEHQALVRA
+844 RNEAWTWEHQALVRA
-859 RVLVGCRQT
+859 RVLVGSHAV
-868 GAAFEQVRAQVLGRT
+868 GAAFEAVRAAIVGRE
-883 RDLDKLR
+883 RDLPALR
-890 AEVSEMRAKMRDNL
+890 TDVSEMRAKMRGTL
-904 GTRLTTAGLGAN
+904 GSKATAAGTAAN
-916 AFDAGVPF
+916 AFEATAPF
-924 DVKQDAGG
+924 DLKQDAGG

-946 WSDKHPA
+946 WSWEYPQ
-953 LLQYTDNI
+953 LLRYTDNI

-967 EQAGLLPAADA
+967 EQAGLILGADA
-978 GLLREAYKAY
+978 DLLREAYKAY
-988 RSAAHRQALQK
+988 RAAAHRQALQK
-999 QAGVIAGDQF
+999 QAGVVGGDQF
-1009 SAERREVMRI
+1009 HAERREVLRI
-1019 WQSLGLST
+1019 WAGLGLS
-1027 PPVGAA
+1027 

>member
-1 MNLPLLVEIPAALLP
+1 MTLPVLAELPAILLP
-16 LVARNR
+16 LV
-22 ESLRAAVGAIQSE
+22 
-35 SEGAAAGLIAG
+35 
-46 RTRSHNSQTDHPTPP
+46 TRSEQSFRTAVAALEDDHGLANWTPERWAQ
-61 FATPQSPVGAGSTR
+61 FA
-75 DEALPVP
+75 
-82 TQPDWSPDRWL
+82 
-93 QWDRVTAASDFVLQ
+93 RVTAASEFVIEQSVRDPLM
-107 QATQNPVLLL
+107 LLTL
-117 DLAASG
+117 VQSG
-123 DLDRAFAPG
+123 ELDRAFAPG

-142 SQAATEDELAR
+142 NAAQNEDELGR

-161 HQIRI
+161 HQVRI
-166 IWRDLTRQADLIQT
+166 IWRDLTRQADLVQS

-185 DMADACIDQAY
+185 DMADATIDQAY
-196 QWLYLRHC
+196 QWLYSRHC
-204 QQFGTPMGRRS
+204 EQFGTPTGRRS
-215 GQPQHMVVLGMGKLG
+215 GEPQQMVILGMGKLG

-252 EGAKRPLDNQE
+252 VGVKRSLDNQE

-275 LDPITVD
+275 LDPMTVD

-333 QQAGAQLLD
+333 QVAGAQLLD

-410 QRPLLKVLAT
+410 QRPLLKVLST

-427 PAAVIAELRD
+427 PPAVISELRE

-459 LPDGDQDRA
+459 LPDGAQDQA

-473 MGFTDWAS
+473 LGFADWDS
-481 FHQRLMQWRER
+481 FHEKLMFWRGR
-492 TAWHFGELIADPDEE
+492 VAWHFAQVIADPDEDE
-507 ADVPKEEIV
+507 GAESEVVV

-524 EDSQDQDV
+524 EEAQDEEA
-532 ACRQLYTAGFND
+532 ACRQLEEGGFAD
-544 PAKAL
+544 ASKAL
-549 KRLEDLRASPQL
+549 KALAGLRSSPQL

-578 LLAQAVEHVDPDLVL
+578 LLAQAVEHANPDLVL

-614 ENPDALRRLLTLCAA
+614 ENPGALRRLLTLCAA

-634 EQIARF
+634 EQITRF

-648 NEARLFNPPLAPELA
+648 NEGRLFKPPLAPELA

-692 NLRVAASEI
+692 RLRVAASEI
-701 VGALPLMKV
+701 AGSLPLMKV

-732 TVARHGVPKRPDGS
+732 TVAKYGTPLRTDGTL
-746 DCDPGFVIVGYGKVG
+746 CDPGFIIVGYGKVG
-761 GIELG
+761 GLELG

-774 FIHDGDPNAETDGA
+774 FIHDGDPQAETDGP
-788 KPIDSAQ
+788 KSIDGAQ

-816 LYDVD
+816 LYEVD
-821 MRLRPSGAA
+821 MRLRPSGAS
-830 GLLVSSVAAFARYQ
+830 GLLVSSLGAFARYQ

-859 RVLVGCRQT
+859 RVLVGSQDV
-868 GAAFEQVRAQVLGRT
+868 GQAFEKVRAQVLGKA
-883 RDLDKLR
+883 RDLAKLQQ
-890 AEVSEMRAKMRDNL
+890 EVSEMRAKMRDNL
-904 GTRLTTAGLGAN
+904 GTKSTAAGTAAN
-916 AFDAGVPF
+916 AFDATAPF
-924 DVKQDAGG
+924 DLKQDAGG

-946 WSDKHPA
+946 WSQSHPP
-953 LLQYTDNI
+953 LLRWTDNI
-961 RILEGL
+961 RILEELEHEGL
-967 EQAGLLPAADA
+967 MPAEDA
-978 GLLREAYKAY
+978 SLLREAYKAY

-999 QAGVIAGDQF
+999 DAGVIPGDQF
-1009 SAERREVMRI
+1009 ADERRQVLRI
-1019 WQSLGLST
+1019 WKEMGLS
-1027 PPVGAA
+1027 

>member
-1 MNLPLLVEIPAALLP
+1 MSLPSLTDFPDILLP
-16 LVARNR
+16 VVTRSR
-22 ESLRAAVGAIQSE
+22 QTFRAAVAALSDE
-35 SEGAAAGLIAG
+35 SLASFDAW
-46 RTRSHNSQTDHPTPP
+46 P
-61 FATPQSPVGAGSTR
+61 
-75 DEALPVP
+75 EARM
-82 TQPDWSPDRWL
+82 TAF
-93 QWDRVTAASDFVLQ
+93 DRVCASSDFVTEQ
-107 QATQNPVLLL
+107 VCRDPHMLLE
-117 DLAASG
+117 LAQSG
-123 DLDRAFAPG
+123 ALERSFTAG
-132 ELCAQIAAAV
+132 ELRSQIAAAV
-142 SQAATEDELAR
+142 QAAGCEDELGR
-153 ALRRQRAR
+153 NLRRQRMR
-161 HQIRI
+161 QQVRI
-166 IWRDLTRQADLIQT
+166 IWRDLSRMAGLIET

-185 DMADACIDQAY
+185 EMADACIDQAY
-196 QWLYLRHC
+196 QWLYVRHC
-204 QQFGTPMGRRS
+204 QQFGTPIGRRS
-215 GQPQHMVVLGMGKLG
+215 GEPQHLVILGMGKLG

-239 IDLIFAYPEGGET
+239 IDLIFGYPEGGET
-252 EGAKRPLDNQE
+252 VGVKRPLDNQE

-275 LDPITVD
+275 LDPVTVD

-297 SGALV
+297 SGSLV

-328 VVAGD
+328 VVGGDHVAGE
-333 QQAGAQLLD
+333 QLLD

-370 EVRRKGMADNIKLGS
+370 EVRRKGMAENIKLGA

-410 QRPLLKVLAT
+410 QRPLFKVLKT

-427 PAAVIAELRD
+427 PATVTDELRE

-459 LPDGDQDRA
+459 LPDNELDQA

-473 MGFTDWAS
+473 LGFTDWAS
-481 FHQRLMQWRER
+481 FHERLMHWRDR
-492 TAWHFGELIADPDEE
+492 VSWHFRQVIADPDDEQDDAGE
-507 ADVPKEEIV
+507 VVV

-524 EDSQDQDV
+524 EESQDEEA
-532 ACRQLYTAGFND
+532 ACRQLREAGFAD
-544 PAKAL
+544 ADKAL
-549 KRLEDLRASPQL
+549 KHLANLRGSPQL
-561 RAMQRLGRE
+561 RSMQRLGRE

-578 LLAQAVEHVDPDLVL
+578 LLAQAVEHDNPDLVL

-648 NEARLFNPPLAPELA
+648 NEGRLFNPPLAPELA
-663 AELRERLTRIP
+663 AELRERLVRIP

-692 NLRVAASEI
+692 RLRVAASEI
-701 VGALPLMKV
+701 TGSLPLMKV

-719 AILEQVLALAWRQ
+719 AILEQVLALAWRH
-732 TVARHGVPKRPDGS
+732 TVARHGVPTRPDGGL
-746 DCDPGFVIVGYGKVG
+746 CDPSFIIVGYGKVG

-774 FIHDGDPNAETDGA
+774 FIHDGDPQAETDGA
-788 KPIDSAQ
+788 KPIDGAQ
-795 FFTRLGQRIIHLLTA
+795 FFTRLGQRIIHLMTT

-816 LYDVD
+816 LYEVD

-830 GLLVSSVAAFARYQ
+830 GLLVSSLGAFARYQ

-859 RVLVGCRQT
+859 RVLVGSRDVGT
-868 GAAFEQVRAQVLGRT
+868 AFEQVRAKVLGRE
-883 RDLDKLR
+883 RDLNKLR

-904 GTRLTTAGLGAN
+904 GTRATAAGTASN
-916 AFDAGVPF
+916 AFEATVPF
-924 DVKQDAGG
+924 DLKQDAGG

-946 WSDKHPA
+946 WSREHPA
-953 LLQYTDNI
+953 LVRYTDNI

-967 EQAGLLPAADA
+967 EQAGLLPDADA
-978 GLLREAYKAY
+978 SLLREAYKAY
-988 RSAAHRQALQK
+988 RAAAHRQALQNDP
-999 QAGVIAGDQF
+999 GVVGGDQF
-1009 SAERREVMRI
+1009 QAERREVMRI
-1019 WQSLGLST
+1019 WAQMGLS
-1027 PPVGAA
+1027 

>member
-1 MNLPLLVEIPAALLP
+1 MTLPVLAELPAILLP
-16 LVARNR
+16 LVSRSEQSFR
-22 ESLRAAVGAIQSE
+22 TSVAALE
-35 SEGAAAGLIAG
+35 DDHGL
-46 RTRSHNSQTDHPTPP
+46 SN
-61 FATPQSPVGAGSTR
+61 
-75 DEALPVP
+75 
-82 TQPDWSPDRWL
+82 WSPERWA
-93 QWDRVTAASDFVLQ
+93 QFARVSAASEFVIEQSIRDPLM
-107 QATQNPVLLL
+107 LLSL
-117 DLAASG
+117 VASG
-123 DLDRAFAPG
+123 ELDRAFAPG

-142 SQAATEDELAR
+142 NSAQSEDELGR

-161 HQIRI
+161 HQVRI
-166 IWRDLTRQADLIQT
+166 IWRDLTRQADLVQT

-185 DMADACIDQAY
+185 DMADATIDQAY
-196 QWLYLRHC
+196 QWLYSRHC
-204 QQFGTPMGRRS
+204 EQFGTPTGRRS
-215 GQPQHMVVLGMGKLG
+215 GEPQQMVILGMGKLG

-252 EGAKRPLDNQE
+252 VGVKRSLDNQE

-275 LDPITVD
+275 LDPMTVD

-333 QQAGAQLLD
+333 QVAGAQLLD

-410 QRPLLKVLAT
+410 QRPLLKVLST

-427 PAAVIAELRD
+427 PPAVVSELRE

-459 LPDGDQDRA
+459 LPDSAQDQA

-473 MGFTDWAS
+473 LGFADWSA
-481 FHQRLMQWRER
+481 FHEQLMYWRGR
-492 TAWHFGELIADPDEE
+492 VAWHFAQVIADPDEE
-507 ADVPKEEIV
+507 EGSESEVVV

-524 EDSQDQDV
+524 EEEQDEEA
-532 ACRQLYTAGFND
+532 ACRQLQEGGFVDAG
-544 PAKAL
+544 KAL
-549 KRLEDLRASPQL
+549 KALAGLRGSPQL

-578 LLAQAVEHVDPDLVL
+578 LLAQAVEHDNPDLVL

-614 ENPDALRRLLTLCAA
+614 ENPGALRRLLTLCAA

-634 EQIARF
+634 EQITRF

-648 NEARLFNPPLAPELA
+648 NEGRLFKPPLAPELA

-692 NLRVAASEI
+692 RLRVAASEI
-701 VGALPLMKV
+701 AGSLPLMKV

-732 TVARHGVPKRPDGS
+732 TVAKYGTPLRTDGTL
-746 DCDPGFVIVGYGKVG
+746 CDPGFIIVGYGKVG

-774 FIHDGDPNAETDGA
+774 FIHDGDPQAETDGP
-788 KPIDSAQ
+788 KSIDGAQ

-816 LYDVD
+816 LYEVD
-821 MRLRPSGAA
+821 MRLRPSGAS
-830 GLLVSSVAAFARYQ
+830 GLLVSSLGAFARYQ

-859 RVLVGCRQT
+859 RVLVGSQDV
-868 GAAFEQVRAQVLGRT
+868 GHAFEKVRAQVLGKP
-883 RDLDKLR
+883 RDLAKLQQ
-890 AEVSEMRAKMRDNL
+890 EVSEMRAKMRDNL
-904 GTRLTTAGLGAN
+904 GTRSTAAGTAAN

-924 DVKQDAGG
+924 DLKQDAGG

-946 WSDKHPA
+946 WSHSHPP
-953 LLQYTDNI
+953 LLRWTDNI
-961 RILEGL
+961 RILEEL
-967 EQAGLLPAADA
+967 EHERLMPAEDA
-978 GLLREAYKAY
+978 SLLREAYKAY

-999 QAGVIAGDQF
+999 DAGVIPGDQF
-1009 SAERREVMRI
+1009 ADERRQVLRI
-1019 WQSLGLST
+1019 WQEMGLS
-1027 PPVGAA
+1027 